1 MVCAEF
7 SVCFWHCSWS
17 SHFCPRLRWQRI
29 RRGLTKPSP
38 RPSQWT
44 GTRRRPIPPAQEQPK
59 NENPPAPEEPKTF
72 TVTYTDGVGGAVFDN
87 EVHSNLPSGTATP
100 AFSGSLAREG
110 YTFAGWNPAVA
121 ETVTAD
127 VTYAAKWEEGKTG
140 PRRVTLPTIPGP
152 DVDLAAL
159 DTGHKIDVRFTVLYV
174 GDEFNIGYNYGSSE
188 KTKFVCQYKTNH
200 SDTAYNNHTIA
211 ISDIKAAASRASVNS
226 GYQIVGWSKESNAN
240 PTTWS
245 LNKSGT
251 TACNKGSTIYLVA
264 KNPNP
269 TTKYTYTLN
278 YDANGGTGAPS
289 ADSWSTTDASIR
301 YHSFTVK
308 NTIPTRE
315 GYVFKGWKAKDGAD
329 TIYAGGALCSV
340 SQQGN
345 DVVKNGNTWTRTL
358 YAVWEEAVPS
368 KPEWS
373 DIRREMQ
380 KVSVHVTCINPDV
393 NHTEKTYSYK
403 ESNDDTIGSV
413 QDSAGSY
420 TCTVTVHLG
429 RYRLQYNQDFN
440 REHEFAS
447 SLTADVVLQYNGTG
461 WVIASALPLEL
472 KLTCGSAPTPN
483 PPGSDVLN
491 SLKVLVKCDSKT
503 YHFEKPY
510 KMDDGDYRLE
520 KVDDNTYTVIVL
532 ADKYVEKYNAVY
544 PGHTLFDNNTKTIK
558 LVYRYGAWTVVGSNG
573 VTFNVSCEQKYTVTY
588 TDGVDGEVIFAD
600 QVSYKKPGEKTPK
613 FRGTPTRTGYKFI
626 GWEPAVVGT
635 VTANATYTAQWVSI
649 SDLDPAPE
657 LVSSLYMN
665 FQCTNENASHDH
677 RSEMIA
683 IGYGIGAGGVIVTDA
698 AGNPVYNK
706 DGNITAVITFYQ
718 DSGFLNEY
726 NKRTGV
732 AHRYAD
738 YEPKTKS
745 VDGVLIGEVF
755 HMYKKDYPVV
765 FDVVCGSLYTV
776 TYKDGTNGTVFA
788 DDVHSNLNANA
799 ATPAFVGGTPTRP
812 GYVFTGWNPAVAATV
827 TGNATYTAVW
837 EKDANGNGKPDKDE
851 EKYTVTYTDGV
862 ENEEIFA
869 DETYSDLLSG
879 TATPAF
885 NGTPTRKGYAFTG
898 WNPAVA
904 ATVTGNATYAAVWEE
919 AAPPKP
925 DKPTPPTDEIGGAT
939 VAVKCITGH
948 GDLSWKIDSST
959 FTVGEVTGDD
969 TTGYTCTVTVQ
980 AEVYVNAFN
989 SDKKANGV
997 KHTLADDA
1005 EKTFTMTYV
1014 NGAWTGPTN
1023 PAVTFEVKC
1032 EEELVPVHLVIYRN
1046 GDTSKAYK
1054 DVALESQP
1062 KGHVIDLSTID
1073 IADYYTGNYE
1083 FYGWYDDGAWN
1094 NYKANP
1100 ANPPAGLKEKT
1111 VNGWTNLKC
1120 MVYDKYQVVY
1130 FQSEEALRD
1139 FQNDHSK
1146 TEGRLYSTTALFG
1159 STLPTADAPT
1169 PTRTGYT
1176 FKFWSRE
1183 GQNGDVTGQTVNGWT
1198 NLYAVWEK
1206 NTYTVT
1212 YTDGVD
1218 GEAFADQAYTAKY
1231 EDATPAFE
1239 GTPTRKGFVFD
1250 GWNPEV
1256 AETVTEDVTYTA
1268 QWKPVQPDKKAI
1280 EGAIGRG
1287 VAVVCDNQNVK
1298 HGAKA
1303 YKVTLGEY
1311 TASNVMGTAADGY
1324 TCTVTVRAA
1333 KFIEKYSSD
1342 MSDAVHTLIA
1352 GEPAEKTIELK
1363 WNGEKW
1369 VAETELPVTFHTLCP
1384 PEQPSK
1390 KDIEGAIGR
1399 GVKIVCDNQN
1409 VKHGGKDYKPTQGEY
1424 TVSDVTGTASEGYTC
1439 TITVKAAKIIE
1450 KYSSDMGKTHA
1461 LIVGEQAE
1469 KTVELKWDG
1478 EKWVAKTE
1486 LPITFHVECPPE
1498 KPTYDELKGL
1508 GINAKVDCTTTTAH
1522 NGKSYT
1528 LIEDTYNVSDPE
1540 RKGTAYTCILTV
1552 NAKDYV
1558 AKYNAEENVG
1568 PHTLD
1573 DRDSKTIELTWNG
1586 EKWTAA
1592 ETSVTFNVK
1601 CELLTVTY
1609 TDGVKGEEVFAD
1621 VVYNDIPY
1629 GTNTPAFGTKD
1640 PTRKGYKF
1648 LGWEPVVADTVTE
1661 NATYVAQWEKLY
1673 TVTYT
1678 DGAKGKAFEDQVFTD
1693 LESGTKTP
1701 EFNGTPTRKGYKFLG
1716 WEPVV
1721 ADTVTENVTY
1731 TAPVGRTLHRYLHRR
1746 REGQGVQGSGLQRS

>member
-1 MVCAEF
+1 MDRQMNGEYFMMKNHGLRRIFSLFLALFMVFTLLPTTALAED
-7 SVCFWHCSWS
+7 
-17 SHFCPRLRWQRI
+17 
-29 RRGLTKPSP
+29 T
-38 RPSQWT
+38 T
-44 GTRRRPIPPAQEQPK
+44 GADGTQPKTVAVDEGEKKTDPPAQEQPK

-72 TVTYTDGVGGAVFDN
+72 TVTYTDGADGAVFDN

-110 YTFAGWNPAVA
+110 YTFVGWNPAVA

-127 VTYAAKWEEGKTG
+127 VTYAAKWEAGKTNA
-140 PRRVTLPTIPGP
+140 RRVTVPPIPDPGVAP
-152 DVDLAAL
+152 AAL
-159 DTGHKIDVRFTVLYV
+159 NTGHKIDVRFTVLYV

-188 KTKFVCQYKTNH
+188 KTQFVCQYKTNH

-211 ISDIKAAASRASVNS
+211 ISDIKAAAGRASVNS

-289 ADSWSTTDASIR
+289 ADSWSTTDAAIR

-315 GYVFKGWKAKDGAD
+315 GYVFKGWKANDGSD
-329 TIYAGGALCSV
+329 TIYTGGMTCAV
-340 SQQGN
+340 SQYGN

-358 YAVWEEAVPS
+358 YAVWEEDAPPQPTAPDNDTVKALLGENAVQIICTNAQIGHGS
-368 KPEWS
+368 KTFGLIDGTFTVYQSNNRRCEVVINGFSSYMSKFDAAVSVPAGTHITDNSMAGQNRTKINLVWS
-373 DIRREMQ
+373 DG
-380 KVSVHVTCINPDV
+380 KWTAADAPAKYHVLCSLQPVEPTTPGEGDLENI
-393 NHTEKTYSYK
+393 EKLVRIVCDRNIHDAK
-403 ESNDDTIGSV
+403 EYGVI
-413 QDSAGSY
+413 AGSCEFGGIDMTGDVP
-420 TCTVTVHLG
+420 TCPVTIQAAEYVK
-429 RYRLQYNQDFN
+429 
-440 REHEFAS
+440 A
-447 SLTADVVLQYNGTG
+447 YNGTIG
-461 WVIASALPLEL
+461 VEHTITGDTERLLILAWDANNNVWRPMTDTPVTFTVICPPAKPGVEDLSNL
-472 KLTCGSAPTPN
+472 KAPVDVTCTTKPETHAA
-483 PPGSDVLN
+483 VHF
-491 SLKVLVKCDSKT
+491 SLR
-503 YHFEKPY
+503 
-510 KMDDGDYRLE
+510 GG
-520 KVDDNTYTVIVL
+520 TYTIGDVAGNETDGYTCDITVT
-532 ADKYVEKYNAVY
+532 ADKYVARYNMDY
-544 PGHTLFDNNTKTIK
+544 GKHTLTGDNTKT
-558 LVYRYGAWTVVGSNG
+558 LTL
-573 VTFNVSCEQKYTVTY
+573 KYVE
-588 TDGVDGEVIFAD
+588 GQWAVD
-600 QVSYKKPGEKTPK
+600 TP
-613 FRGTPTRTGYKFI
+613 
-626 GWEPAVVGT
+626 
-635 VTANATYTAQWVSI
+635 
-649 SDLDPAPE
+649 
-657 LVSSLYMN
+657 
-665 FQCTNENASHDH
+665 
-677 RSEMIA
+677 
-683 IGYGIGAGGVIVTDA
+683 
-698 AGNPVYNK
+698 
-706 DGNITAVITFYQ
+706 ITF
-718 DSGFLNEY
+718 
-726 NKRTGV
+726 
-732 AHRYAD
+732 
-738 YEPKTKS
+738 
-745 VDGVLIGEVF
+745 
-755 HMYKKDYPVV
+755 PV
-765 FDVVCGSLYTV
+765 
-776 TYKDGTNGTVFA
+776 
-788 DDVHSNLNANA
+788 
-799 ATPAFVGGTPTRP
+799 
-812 GYVFTGWNPAVAATV
+812 
-827 TGNATYTAVW
+827 
-837 EKDANGNGKPDKDE
+837 E
-851 EKYTVTYTDGV
+851 
-862 ENEEIFA
+862 
-869 DETYSDLLSG
+869 
-879 TATPAF
+879 
-885 NGTPTRKGYAFTG
+885 
-898 WNPAVA
+898 
-904 ATVTGNATYAAVWEE
+904 
-919 AAPPKP
+919 
-925 DKPTPPTDEIGGAT
+925 
-939 VAVKCITGH
+939 
-948 GDLSWKIDSST
+948 
-959 FTVGEVTGDD
+959 
-969 TTGYTCTVTVQ
+969 
-980 AEVYVNAFN
+980 
-989 SDKKANGV
+989 
-997 KHTLADDA
+997 
-1005 EKTFTMTYV
+1005 
-1014 NGAWTGPTN
+1014 
-1023 PAVTFEVKC
+1023 C
-1032 EEELVPVHLVIYRN
+1032 EEDLFPVHLVIYRN
-1046 GDTSKAYK
+1046 GNTTTAYK
-1054 DVALESQP
+1054 DIALESQP

-1083 FYGWYDDGAWN
+1083 FYGWYDDGLFN
-1094 NYKANP
+1094 IYKSDP

-1212 YTDGVD
+1212 YTDGVN
-1218 GEAFADQAYTAKY
+1218 GEAFADQVYNVPF

-1239 GTPTRKGFVFD
+1239 GTPARAGYKFLGWEPTVAETVTENATYVAQWEKLYTVTYTDGVDGKAFKDDVHSDLEKDTPTPAFSGDTPTRKGFVFD

-1287 VAVVCDNQNVK
+1287 VAVVCDNQNVN
-1298 HGAKA
+1298 HGEKK
-1303 YKVTLGEY
+1303 YKPTLGEY
-1311 TASNVMGTAADGY
+1311 TVSNVMGTAADGY

-1342 MSDAVHTLIA
+1342 MSNAVHTLIA

-1409 VKHGGKDYKPTQGEY
+1409 VNHWGKDYKPTQGEY

-1469 KTVELKWDG
+1469 KAVELKWNG

-1528 LIEDTYNVSDPE
+1528 LIEGTYEVSDPE

-1648 LGWEPVVADTVTE
+1648 AGWEPVVSE
-1661 NATYVAQWEKLY
+1661 
-1673 TVTYT
+1673 
-1678 DGAKGKAFEDQVFTD
+1678 
-1693 LESGTKTP
+1693 
-1701 EFNGTPTRKGYKFLG
+1701 
-1716 WEPVV
+1716 
-1721 ADTVTENVTY
+1721 TVTENVTY
-1731 TAPVGRTLHRYLHRR
+1731 TAQWEELYTVTYTD
-1746 REGQGVQGSGLQRS
+1746 GVKGKAFKDQVYSDLESGTATPKFDGKPKRSGYTFTGWSPKVTDTVTKDVTYVAQWKSTKNGKDNVPKTGDSEIVMVLGSVLLFSFCGAAAVSVYDRKRKHF

>member
-1 MVCAEF
+1 M
-7 SVCFWHCSWS
+7 
-17 SHFCPRLRWQRI
+17 
-29 RRGLTKPSP
+29 
-38 RPSQWT
+38 
-44 GTRRRPIPPAQEQPK
+44 
-59 NENPPAPEEPKTF
+59 
-72 TVTYTDGVGGAVFDN
+72 
-87 EVHSNLPSGTATP
+87 
-100 AFSGSLAREG
+100 
-110 YTFAGWNPAVA
+110 
-121 ETVTAD
+121 TAD
-127 VTYAAKWEEGKTG
+127 VTYAAKWEAGKTNA
-140 PRRVTLPTIPGP
+140 RRVPLPTIPKP
-152 DVDLAAL
+152 DPAPADLN
-159 DTGHKIDVRFTVLYV
+159 TGHKIDVRFTVLYV

-289 ADSWSTTDASIR
+289 ADSWSTTDAAIR

-315 GYVFKGWKAKDGAD
+315 GYVFKGWKANDGSD
-329 TIYAGGALCSV
+329 TIYTGGMTCAV
-340 SQQGN
+340 SQYGN

-358 YAVWEEAVPS
+358 YAVWEEA
-368 KPEWS
+368 
-373 DIRREMQ
+373 
-380 KVSVHVTCINPDV
+380 T
-393 NHTEKTYSYK
+393 
-403 ESNDDTIGSV
+403 
-413 QDSAGSY
+413 
-420 TCTVTVHLG
+420 
-429 RYRLQYNQDFN
+429 
-440 REHEFAS
+440 
-447 SLTADVVLQYNGTG
+447 
-461 WVIASALPLEL
+461 
-472 KLTCGSAPTPN
+472 
-483 PPGSDVLN
+483 
-491 SLKVLVKCDSKT
+491 
-503 YHFEKPY
+503 
-510 KMDDGDYRLE
+510 
-520 KVDDNTYTVIVL
+520 
-532 ADKYVEKYNAVY
+532 
-544 PGHTLFDNNTKTIK
+544 
-558 LVYRYGAWTVVGSNG
+558 
-573 VTFNVSCEQKYTVTY
+573 
-588 TDGVDGEVIFAD
+588 
-600 QVSYKKPGEKTPK
+600 
-613 FRGTPTRTGYKFI
+613 
-626 GWEPAVVGT
+626 
-635 VTANATYTAQWVSI
+635 
-649 SDLDPAPE
+649 
-657 LVSSLYMN
+657 
-665 FQCTNENASHDH
+665 
-677 RSEMIA
+677 
-683 IGYGIGAGGVIVTDA
+683 
-698 AGNPVYNK
+698 
-706 DGNITAVITFYQ
+706 
-718 DSGFLNEY
+718 
-726 NKRTGV
+726 
-732 AHRYAD
+732 
-738 YEPKTKS
+738 
-745 VDGVLIGEVF
+745 
-755 HMYKKDYPVV
+755 
-765 FDVVCGSLYTV
+765 
-776 TYKDGTNGTVFA
+776 
-788 DDVHSNLNANA
+788 
-799 ATPAFVGGTPTRP
+799 
-812 GYVFTGWNPAVAATV
+812 
-827 TGNATYTAVW
+827 
-837 EKDANGNGKPDKDE
+837 
-851 EKYTVTYTDGV
+851 
-862 ENEEIFA
+862 
-869 DETYSDLLSG
+869 
-879 TATPAF
+879 
-885 NGTPTRKGYAFTG
+885 
-898 WNPAVA
+898 
-904 ATVTGNATYAAVWEE
+904 
-919 AAPPKP
+919 PPKP
-925 DKPTPPTDEIGGAT
+925 DKPTAPGE
-939 VAVKCITGH
+939 
-948 GDLSWKIDSST
+948 GDLSGLIGNI
-959 FTVGEVTGDD
+959 TVNCTNGKAAHELKTKGYTLISGSYTTSEVAGDAENGYTYTVTINSQKYVEQFDTDTGAAHDPKGVNATVTLKYTD
-969 TTGYTCTVTVQ
+969 NGWTVESGAPVVFDVACVTEIVPPARPGAEDLSNLKAPVDVTCTTKPETHAAVHFSLRGGTYTIGDVAGNETDGYTCDITVT
-980 AEVYVNAFN
+980 ADKYVARYNM
-989 SDKKANGV
+989 DYG
-997 KHTLADDA
+997 KHTLTGDNS
-1005 EKTFTMTYV
+1005 KTLTLKYV
-1014 NGAWTGPTN
+1014 EGRWVVNDP
-1023 PAVTFEVKC
+1023 VTFPVEC
-1032 EEELVPVHLVIYRN
+1032 EEELFPVHLVIYRN

-1054 DVALESQP
+1054 DIALESQP

-1094 NYKANP
+1094 DYKANP

-1146 TEGRLYSTTALFG
+1146 TEGRLYSTTAPFG

-1212 YTDGVD
+1212 YTDGVN

-1239 GTPTRKGFVFD
+1239 GTPARAGYKFLGWEPTVAETVTENATYVAQWEKLYTVTYTDGVGGKAFKDDVHSDLEKDTPTPAFSGGTPTRKGFVFD

-1287 VAVVCDNQNVK
+1287 VAVVCDNQNVN
-1298 HGAKA
+1298 HGEKK
-1303 YKVTLGEY
+1303 YKPTLGEY
-1311 TASNVMGTAADGY
+1311 TVSDVMGTAADGY

-1409 VKHGGKDYKPTQGEY
+1409 VNHWGKDYKPTQGEY

-1469 KTVELKWDG
+1469 KAVELKWNG

-1609 TDGVKGEEVFAD
+1609 TDGVKGEEVFED
-1621 VVYNDIPY
+1621 VVYKDIPY
-1629 GTNTPAFGTKD
+1629 GTGTPAFGTKD

-1648 LGWEPVVADTVTE
+1648 VGWEPEVAETVTK
-1661 NATYVAQWEKLY
+1661 NVTYTAKWEKLY

-1678 DGAKGKAFEDQVFTD
+1678 DGVKGKAFKDQVYSD
-1693 LESGTKTP
+1693 LEAGTATP
-1701 EFNGTPTRKGYKFLG
+1701 KFDGKPTRKGYTFTG
-1716 WEPVV
+1716 WSPKVT
-1721 ADTVTENVTY
+1721 DTVTKDVTY
-1731 TAPVGRTLHRYLHRR
+1731 VAQWKSVKNGKDNIPKTGDGEIVMVL
-1746 REGQGVQGSGLQRS
+1746 GSVLLFSFCGAAAVSVYDRKRKHF

>member
-1 MVCAEF
+1 M
-7 SVCFWHCSWS
+7 
-17 SHFCPRLRWQRI
+17 
-29 RRGLTKPSP
+29 
-38 RPSQWT
+38 
-44 GTRRRPIPPAQEQPK
+44 
-59 NENPPAPEEPKTF
+59 
-72 TVTYTDGVGGAVFDN
+72 
-87 EVHSNLPSGTATP
+87 
-100 AFSGSLAREG
+100 
-110 YTFAGWNPAVA
+110 
-121 ETVTAD
+121 TAD
-127 VTYAAKWEEGKTG
+127 VTYAAKWEEGKTNA
-140 PRRVTLPTIPGP
+140 RRVPLPTIPKP
-152 DVDLAAL
+152 DPAPADLN
-159 DTGHKIDVRFTVLYV
+159 TGHKIDVRFTVLYV

-211 ISDIKAAASRASVNS
+211 ISDIKAAAGRASVNS

-289 ADSWSTTDASIR
+289 ADSWSTTDAAIR

-315 GYVFKGWKAKDGAD
+315 GYVFKGWKAKDGSD
-329 TIYAGGALCSV
+329 TIYTGGTLCSV

-358 YAVWEEAVPS
+358 YAVWEEATPPKPDKPTAPGEGDLSGLIDNITVNCTNEAAAHDPKS
-368 KPEWS
+368 K
-373 DIRREMQ
+373 
-380 KVSVHVTCINPDV
+380 
-393 NHTEKTYSYK
+393 SYALI
-403 ESNDDTIGSV
+403 SGSYTTSEV
-413 QDSAGSY
+413 AGDAENGY
-420 TCTVTVHLG
+420 TCTVT
-429 RYRLQYNQDFN
+429 
-440 REHEFAS
+440 
-447 SLTADVVLQYNGTG
+447 
-461 WVIASALPLEL
+461 I
-472 KLTCGSAPTPN
+472 
-483 PPGSDVLN
+483 N
-491 SLKVLVKCDSKT
+491 SQ
-503 YHFEKPY
+503 
-510 KMDDGDYRLE
+510 
-520 KVDDNTYTVIVL
+520 
-532 ADKYVEKYNAVY
+532 KYVEQFDTNTRTVHDPKGVNATVTLKY
-544 PGHTLFDNNTKTIK
+544 TDN
-558 LVYRYGAWTVVGSNG
+558 GWTVES
-573 VTFNVSCEQKYTVTY
+573 
-588 TDGVDGEVIFAD
+588 
-600 QVSYKKPGEKTPK
+600 
-613 FRGTPTRTGYKFI
+613 
-626 GWEPAVVGT
+626 
-635 VTANATYTAQWVSI
+635 
-649 SDLDPAPE
+649 
-657 LVSSLYMN
+657 
-665 FQCTNENASHDH
+665 
-677 RSEMIA
+677 
-683 IGYGIGAGGVIVTDA
+683 GA
-698 AGNPVYNK
+698 
-706 DGNITAVITFYQ
+706 
-718 DSGFLNEY
+718 
-726 NKRTGV
+726 
-732 AHRYAD
+732 
-738 YEPKTKS
+738 
-745 VDGVLIGEVF
+745 
-755 HMYKKDYPVV
+755 PVV
-765 FDVVCGSLYTV
+765 FDVACVTEIVPPTKPGAEDLAKLEAPVEVVCTTKPETHAAAHFSLGDGTYTIGDVAGNKTDGYTCDITV
-776 TYKDGTNGTVFA
+776 TA
-788 DDVHSNLNANA
+788 DRYVWWYNLDYGKHTLTGDNTKTLTLKYVEGQWAVD
-799 ATPAFVGGTPTRP
+799 TP
-812 GYVFTGWNPAVAATV
+812 V
-827 TGNATYTAVW
+827 TF
-837 EKDANGNGKPDKDE
+837 P
-851 EKYTVTYTDGV
+851 V
-862 ENEEIFA
+862 EC
-869 DETYSDLLSG
+869 G
-879 TATPAF
+879 TAPQ
-885 NGTPTRKGYAFTG
+885 
-898 WNPAVA
+898 
-904 ATVTGNATYAAVWEE
+904 
-919 AAPPKP
+919 
-925 DKPTPPTDEIGGAT
+925 KPTPPTDEIGGAT

-948 GDLSWKIDSST
+948 GDLSWKIGSST

-1054 DVALESQP
+1054 DIPLESQP

-1083 FYGWYDDGAWN
+1083 FYGWYDDGLFN
-1094 NYKANP
+1094 IYKSDP

-1146 TEGRLYSTTALFG
+1146 TEGRLYSTTAPFG

-1212 YTDGVD
+1212 YTDGVN

-1239 GTPTRKGFVFD
+1239 GTPARKGFVFD
-1250 GWNPEV
+1250 GWTPEV
-1256 AETVTEDVTYTA
+1256 AETVTDNATYTA
-1268 QWKPVQPDKKAI
+1268 QWKPIQPDKKAI

-1311 TASNVMGTAADGY
+1311 TVSDVMGTAADGY

-1439 TITVKAAKIIE
+1439 TITVKAAKIVE
-1450 KYSSDMGKTHA
+1450 KYGSDFGKTHA

-1621 VVYNDIPY
+1621 VVYKDIPY
-1629 GTNTPAFGTKD
+1629 GTSTPAFGTKD

-1648 LGWEPVVADTVTE
+1648 VGWEPEVAETVTK
-1661 NATYVAQWEKLY
+1661 NVTYTAKWEKLY

-1678 DGAKGKAFEDQVFTD
+1678 DGAKGKAFKDQVYKD
-1693 LESGTKTP
+1693 LESGTDTP
-1701 EFNGTPTRKGYKFLG
+1701 KFDGKPTRKGYTFTG
-1716 WEPVV
+1716 WSPKVT
-1721 ADTVTENVTY
+1721 DTVTKDVTY
-1731 TAPVGRTLHRYLHRR
+1731 VAQWKSVKNGKDNIPKTGDSEIVMVL
-1746 REGQGVQGSGLQRS
+1746 GSVLLFSFCGAAAVSVYDRKRKHF

>member
-1 MVCAEF
+1 MQTVCASGMDHQMKGEYFKMKNHGLRRIF
-7 SVCFWHCSWS
+7 SLFLALFMVFTLL
-17 SHFCPRLRWQRI
+17 PTTALAED
-29 RRGLTKPSP
+29 T
-38 RPSQWT
+38 T
-44 GTRRRPIPPAQEQPK
+44 GADETQPKTVVVDEGEKKTDPPAQEQPK
-59 NENPPAPEEPKTF
+59 NENPPAPEDPKTF

-87 EVHSNLPSGTATP
+87 DVHSNLPSGTATP

-110 YTFAGWNPAVA
+110 YTFVGWNPAVA

-127 VTYAAKWEEGKTG
+127 VTYAAKWEAGKTSA
-140 PRRVTLPTIPGP
+140 RRVTLPTIPEP
-152 DVDLAAL
+152 DIAPAAL
-159 DTGHKIDVRFTVLYV
+159 NTGHKIDVRFTVLYV

-188 KTKFVCQYKTNH
+188 KTQFVCQYKTNH

-211 ISDIKAAASRASVNS
+211 ISDIKAAAGRASVNS

-289 ADSWSTTDASIR
+289 ADSWSTTDAAIR

-315 GYVFKGWKAKDGAD
+315 GYVFKGWKANDGSD
-329 TIYAGGALCSV
+329 TIYTGGMTCAV
-340 SQQGN
+340 SQYGN

-358 YAVWEEAVPS
+358 YAVWEEAAPPTPD
-368 KPEWS
+368 KPTAPGEGDLS
-373 DIRREMQ
+373 GLIGNI
-380 KVSVHVTCINPDV
+380 TV
-393 NHTEKTYSYK
+393 NCTNEAATHELKTKGYTLIS
-403 ESNDDTIGSV
+403 
-413 QDSAGSY
+413 GSY
-420 TCTVTVHLG
+420 TTSEVAG
-429 RYRLQYNQDFN
+429 DA
-440 REHEFAS
+440 E
-447 SLTADVVLQYNGTG
+447 NG
-461 WVIASALPLEL
+461 
-472 KLTCGSAPTPN
+472 
-483 PPGSDVLN
+483 
-491 SLKVLVKCDSKT
+491 
-503 YHFEKPY
+503 Y
-510 KMDDGDYRLE
+510 
-520 KVDDNTYTVIVL
+520 TYTVTINSQ
-532 ADKYVEKYNAVY
+532 KYVEQFDTDTGAAHDPKGVNATVTLKY
-544 PGHTLFDNNTKTIK
+544 TDN
-558 LVYRYGAWTVVGSNG
+558 GWTVES
-573 VTFNVSCEQKYTVTY
+573 
-588 TDGVDGEVIFAD
+588 
-600 QVSYKKPGEKTPK
+600 
-613 FRGTPTRTGYKFI
+613 
-626 GWEPAVVGT
+626 
-635 VTANATYTAQWVSI
+635 
-649 SDLDPAPE
+649 
-657 LVSSLYMN
+657 
-665 FQCTNENASHDH
+665 
-677 RSEMIA
+677 
-683 IGYGIGAGGVIVTDA
+683 GA
-698 AGNPVYNK
+698 
-706 DGNITAVITFYQ
+706 
-718 DSGFLNEY
+718 
-726 NKRTGV
+726 
-732 AHRYAD
+732 
-738 YEPKTKS
+738 
-745 VDGVLIGEVF
+745 
-755 HMYKKDYPVV
+755 PVV
-765 FDVVCGSLYTV
+765 FDVACV
-776 TYKDGTNGTVFA
+776 TEIVPPARPGAEDL
-788 DDVHSNLNANA
+788 SNLKAPVDVTCTTKPETHA
-799 ATPAFVGGTPTRP
+799 AVHFSLRGGTYTI
-812 GYVFTGWNPAVAATV
+812 GDVA
-827 TGNATYTAVW
+827 GN
-837 EKDANGNGKPDKDE
+837 E
-851 EKYTVTYTDGV
+851 TD
-862 ENEEIFA
+862 
-869 DETYSDLLSG
+869 
-879 TATPAF
+879 
-885 NGTPTRKGYAFTG
+885 
-898 WNPAVA
+898 
-904 ATVTGNATYAAVWEE
+904 
-919 AAPPKP
+919 
-925 DKPTPPTDEIGGAT
+925 
-939 VAVKCITGH
+939 
-948 GDLSWKIDSST
+948 
-959 FTVGEVTGDD
+959 
-969 TTGYTCTVTVQ
+969 GYTCDITVT
-980 AEVYVNAFN
+980 ADKYVARYNM
-989 SDKKANGV
+989 DYG
-997 KHTLADDA
+997 KHTLTGDNT
-1005 EKTFTMTYV
+1005 KTLTLKYV
-1014 NGAWTGPTN
+1014 EGQW
-1023 PAVTFEVKC
+1023 AVDTPITFPVEC
-1032 EEELVPVHLVIYRN
+1032 EEELFPVHLVIYRN

-1054 DVALESQP
+1054 DIALESQP

-1212 YTDGVD
+1212 YTDGVN

-1239 GTPTRKGFVFD
+1239 GTPTRAGYKFLGWEPTVAETVTENATYVAQWEKLYTVTYTDGVGGKAFKDDVHSDLEKDTPTPAFSGDTPTRKGFVFD

-1256 AETVTEDVTYTA
+1256 AETVTDNATYTA

-1287 VAVVCDNQNVK
+1287 VAVVCDNQNVN
-1298 HGAKA
+1298 HGEKK
-1303 YKVTLGEY
+1303 YKPTLGEY
-1311 TASNVMGTAADGY
+1311 TVSNVMGTAADGY

-1342 MSDAVHTLIA
+1342 MGDAVHTLIA

-1363 WNGEKW
+1363 WN
-1369 VAETELPVTFHTLCP
+1369 
-1384 PEQPSK
+1384 
-1390 KDIEGAIGR
+1390 
-1399 GVKIVCDNQN
+1399 
-1409 VKHGGKDYKPTQGEY
+1409 
-1424 TVSDVTGTASEGYTC
+1424 
-1439 TITVKAAKIIE
+1439 
-1450 KYSSDMGKTHA
+1450 
-1461 LIVGEQAE
+1461 
-1469 KTVELKWDG
+1469 G

-1528 LIEDTYNVSDPE
+1528 LIEGTYEVSDPE

-1701 EFNGTPTRKGYKFLG
+1701 EFNGTPTRKGYKFAG

-1721 ADTVTENVTY
+1721 SETVTENVTY
-1731 TAPVGRTLHRYLHRR
+1731 TAQWEELYTVTYTD
-1746 REGQGVQGSGLQRS
+1746 GVKGKAFKDQVYSDLESGTATPKFDGKPKRSGYTFTGWSPKVTDTVTKDVTYVAQWKSTKNGKDNVPKTGDSEIVMVLGSVLLFSFCGAAAVSVYDRKRKHF

>member
-1 MVCAEF
+1 MDRQMKGEYFKMKNHGLRRIFSLFLALFMVFTLLPTTALAEDTAGADETQPKT
-7 SVCFWHCSWS
+7 VVVDE
-17 SHFCPRLRWQRI
+17 
-29 RRGLTKPSP
+29 GEKKTD
-38 RPSQWT
+38 
-44 GTRRRPIPPAQEQPK
+44 PPAQEQPK

-72 TVTYTDGVGGAVFDN
+72 TVTYTDGADGAVFDKQ
-87 EVHSNLPSGTATP
+87 VYSNLSSGTATP
-100 AFSGSLAREG
+100 AFSGTPAREG

-121 ETVTAD
+121 ETVTAN
-127 VTYAAKWEEGKTG
+127 VTYVAQWEAGKTSA
-140 PRRVTLPTIPGP
+140 RRVTLPTIPDP
-152 DVDLAAL
+152 DPAPAAL
-159 DTGHKIDVRFTVLYV
+159 NTGHKIDVTFTVLYV
-174 GDEFNIGYNYGSSE
+174 GDEFRIGYNYGSSE
-188 KTKFVCQYKTNH
+188 KTKFVCQYSSNH

-211 ISDIKAAASRASVNS
+211 ISDIKAAAGRATVNS
-226 GYQIVGWSKESNAN
+226 GYTIVGWSKESNAN

-251 TACNKGSTIYLVA
+251 TACNKGTTIYLVA

-289 ADSWSTTDASIR
+289 ADSWSTTDAAIR

-315 GYVFKGWKAKDGAD
+315 GYVFKGWKAKDGSD
-329 TIYAGGALCSV
+329 TIYTGGTLCSV

-358 YAVWEEAVPS
+358 YAVWEEDAPAKPTAPDNDTVKALLGENAVQIICTNAQIGHGS
-368 KPEWS
+368 KTFGLIDGTFTVYQSNNRCEVVINSLSPYVNEFNAAVSVPAGTHITDNSMAGQNRTKINLVWS
-373 DIRREMQ
+373 DG
-380 KVSVHVTCINPDV
+380 KWTAADAPAKYHVLCSLQPVEPTTPGEGDLENI
-393 NHTEKTYSYK
+393 EKLVRIVCDRNIHDAK
-403 ESNDDTIGSV
+403 EYGVI
-413 QDSAGSY
+413 AGSCEFGGIDMTGDVP
-420 TCTVTVHLG
+420 TCPVTIRAAKYV
-429 RYRLQYNQDFN
+429 
-440 REHEFAS
+440 EA
-447 SLTADVVLQYNGTG
+447 YNGTIG
-461 WVIASALPLEL
+461 VEHTITGDTERLLILAWDANNNVWRPMTDTPVTFTVVCPPAKPGAEDLAKLEAPVEVACTTKPETHAAARFSL
-472 KLTCGSAPTPN
+472 IEGTYDIGDVSGNETDGYTCDIIITADEYVTKYNTDFGKHTLTG
-483 PPGSDVLN
+483 
-491 SLKVLVKCDSKT
+491 
-503 YHFEKPY
+503 
-510 KMDDGDYRLE
+510 
-520 KVDDNTYTVIVL
+520 DNTKPLTL
-532 ADKYVEKYNAVY
+532 KYVE
-544 PGHTLFDNNTKTIK
+544 G
-558 LVYRYGAWTVVGSNG
+558 RWVVNDP
-573 VTFNVSCEQKYTVTY
+573 VTF
-588 TDGVDGEVIFAD
+588 
-600 QVSYKKPGEKTPK
+600 
-613 FRGTPTRTGYKFI
+613 
-626 GWEPAVVGT
+626 AV
-635 VTANATYTAQWVSI
+635 
-649 SDLDPAPE
+649 E
-657 LVSSLYMN
+657 
-665 FQCTNENASHDH
+665 
-677 RSEMIA
+677 
-683 IGYGIGAGGVIVTDA
+683 
-698 AGNPVYNK
+698 
-706 DGNITAVITFYQ
+706 
-718 DSGFLNEY
+718 
-726 NKRTGV
+726 
-732 AHRYAD
+732 
-738 YEPKTKS
+738 
-745 VDGVLIGEVF
+745 
-755 HMYKKDYPVV
+755 
-765 FDVVCGSLYTV
+765 
-776 TYKDGTNGTVFA
+776 
-788 DDVHSNLNANA
+788 
-799 ATPAFVGGTPTRP
+799 
-812 GYVFTGWNPAVAATV
+812 
-827 TGNATYTAVW
+827 
-837 EKDANGNGKPDKDE
+837 
-851 EKYTVTYTDGV
+851 
-862 ENEEIFA
+862 
-869 DETYSDLLSG
+869 
-879 TATPAF
+879 
-885 NGTPTRKGYAFTG
+885 
-898 WNPAVA
+898 
-904 ATVTGNATYAAVWEE
+904 
-919 AAPPKP
+919 
-925 DKPTPPTDEIGGAT
+925 
-939 VAVKCITGH
+939 
-948 GDLSWKIDSST
+948 
-959 FTVGEVTGDD
+959 
-969 TTGYTCTVTVQ
+969 
-980 AEVYVNAFN
+980 
-989 SDKKANGV
+989 
-997 KHTLADDA
+997 
-1005 EKTFTMTYV
+1005 
-1014 NGAWTGPTN
+1014 
-1023 PAVTFEVKC
+1023 C
-1032 EEELVPVHLVIYRN
+1032 EEELFPVHLVIYRN

-1054 DVALESQP
+1054 DIALEGQP

-1083 FYGWYDDGAWN
+1083 FYGWYDDGLFN
-1094 NYKANP
+1094 IYKSDP

-1212 YTDGVD
+1212 YTDGVN

-1239 GTPTRKGFVFD
+1239 GTPARAGYKFLGWEPTVAETVTENATYVAQWEKLYTVTYTDGVDGKAFKDDVHSDLEKDTPTPAFSGDTPTRKGFVFD

-1287 VAVVCDNQNVK
+1287 VAVVCDNQNVN
-1298 HGAKA
+1298 HGEKK
-1303 YKVTLGEY
+1303 YKPTLGEY
-1311 TASNVMGTAADGY
+1311 TVSDVMGTAADGY
-1324 TCTVTVRAA
+1324 TCTVTVKAA

-1342 MSDAVHTLIA
+1342 MGDAVHTLIA

-1409 VKHGGKDYKPTQGEY
+1409 VNHWGKDYKPTQGEY

-1439 TITVKAAKIIE
+1439 TVTVKAAKIIE
-1450 KYSSDMGKTHA
+1450 KYSSDMGKTHE

-1522 NGKSYT
+1522 NDKPYT

-1558 AKYNAEENVG
+1558 AKYNAEEKVG

-1573 DRDSKTIELTWNG
+1573 DRDSKAIELTWNG

-1621 VVYNDIPY
+1621 IVYKDIPY
-1629 GTNTPAFGTKD
+1629 GTSTPAFGTKD
-1640 PTRKGYKF
+1640 PTREGYKF
-1648 LGWEPVVADTVTE
+1648 VGWEPEVAETVTK
-1661 NATYVAQWEKLY
+1661 NVTYTAKWEKLY

-1678 DGAKGKAFEDQVFTD
+1678 DGAKGKAFKDQVYSD
-1693 LESGTKTP
+1693 LESGTDTP
-1701 EFNGTPTRKGYKFLG
+1701 KFDGKPTRKGYTFTG
-1716 WEPVV
+1716 WSPKVT
-1721 ADTVTENVTY
+1721 DTVTKDVTY
-1731 TAPVGRTLHRYLHRR
+1731 VAQWKSVKNGKDNIPKTGDSEIVMVL
-1746 REGQGVQGSGLQRS
+1746 GSVLLFSFCGAAAVSVYDRKRKHF

>member
-1 MVCAEF
+1 MTA
-7 SVCFWHCSWS
+7 
-17 SHFCPRLRWQRI
+17 
-29 RRGLTKPSP
+29 
-38 RPSQWT
+38 
-44 GTRRRPIPPAQEQPK
+44 
-59 NENPPAPEEPKTF
+59 N
-72 TVTYTDGVGGAVFDN
+72 VTY
-87 EVHSNLPSGTATP
+87 
-100 AFSGSLAREG
+100 
-110 YTFAGWNPAVA
+110 VA
-121 ETVTAD
+121 Q
-127 VTYAAKWEEGKTG
+127 WEAGKTSA
-140 PRRVTLPTIPGP
+140 RRVPLPTIPKP
-152 DVDLAAL
+152 DPAPADLN
-159 DTGHKIDVRFTVLYV
+159 TGHKIDVRFTVLYV

-211 ISDIKAAASRASVNS
+211 ISDIKAAAGRASVNS

-251 TACNKGSTIYLVA
+251 TACNKGTTIYLVA

-315 GYVFKGWKAKDGAD
+315 GYVFKGWKANDGSD
-329 TIYAGGALCSV
+329 TIYTGGMTCAV
-340 SQQGN
+340 SQYGN

-358 YAVWEEAVPS
+358 YAVWEEA
-368 KPEWS
+368 
-373 DIRREMQ
+373 
-380 KVSVHVTCINPDV
+380 T
-393 NHTEKTYSYK
+393 
-403 ESNDDTIGSV
+403 
-413 QDSAGSY
+413 
-420 TCTVTVHLG
+420 
-429 RYRLQYNQDFN
+429 
-440 REHEFAS
+440 
-447 SLTADVVLQYNGTG
+447 
-461 WVIASALPLEL
+461 
-472 KLTCGSAPTPN
+472 
-483 PPGSDVLN
+483 
-491 SLKVLVKCDSKT
+491 
-503 YHFEKPY
+503 
-510 KMDDGDYRLE
+510 
-520 KVDDNTYTVIVL
+520 
-532 ADKYVEKYNAVY
+532 
-544 PGHTLFDNNTKTIK
+544 
-558 LVYRYGAWTVVGSNG
+558 
-573 VTFNVSCEQKYTVTY
+573 
-588 TDGVDGEVIFAD
+588 
-600 QVSYKKPGEKTPK
+600 
-613 FRGTPTRTGYKFI
+613 
-626 GWEPAVVGT
+626 
-635 VTANATYTAQWVSI
+635 
-649 SDLDPAPE
+649 
-657 LVSSLYMN
+657 
-665 FQCTNENASHDH
+665 
-677 RSEMIA
+677 
-683 IGYGIGAGGVIVTDA
+683 
-698 AGNPVYNK
+698 
-706 DGNITAVITFYQ
+706 
-718 DSGFLNEY
+718 
-726 NKRTGV
+726 
-732 AHRYAD
+732 
-738 YEPKTKS
+738 
-745 VDGVLIGEVF
+745 
-755 HMYKKDYPVV
+755 
-765 FDVVCGSLYTV
+765 
-776 TYKDGTNGTVFA
+776 
-788 DDVHSNLNANA
+788 
-799 ATPAFVGGTPTRP
+799 
-812 GYVFTGWNPAVAATV
+812 
-827 TGNATYTAVW
+827 
-837 EKDANGNGKPDKDE
+837 
-851 EKYTVTYTDGV
+851 
-862 ENEEIFA
+862 
-869 DETYSDLLSG
+869 
-879 TATPAF
+879 
-885 NGTPTRKGYAFTG
+885 
-898 WNPAVA
+898 
-904 ATVTGNATYAAVWEE
+904 
-919 AAPPKP
+919 PPKP
-925 DKPTPPTDEIGGAT
+925 DKPTAPGE
-939 VAVKCITGH
+939 
-948 GDLSWKIDSST
+948 GDLSGLIGNI
-959 FTVGEVTGDD
+959 TVNCTNDKAAHELKTKSYALIPGSYTTGEVEGDAENGYTYTVTINSRKYVEQFATDTSAAHDPKDATATVTLKHTDNGWTVTGSTPVVFNVACVTEIVPPAKPGAEDLANLEAPVEVVC
-969 TTGYTCTVTVQ
+969 TTKPETHAAAHFSLRGGTYTIGDVAGNETDGYTCDITVT
-980 AEVYVNAFN
+980 ADKYVARYNM
-989 SDKKANGV
+989 DYG
-997 KHTLADDA
+997 KHTLTGDNT
-1005 EKTFTMTYV
+1005 KTLTLKYV
-1014 NGAWTGPTN
+1014 EGQW
-1023 PAVTFEVKC
+1023 AVDTPITFPVEC
-1032 EEELVPVHLVIYRN
+1032 EEELFPVHLVIYRN

-1212 YTDGVD
+1212 YTDGVN

-1239 GTPTRKGFVFD
+1239 GTPARAGYKFLGWEPTVAETVTENATYVAQWEKLYTVTYTDGVDGKAFKDDVHSDLEKDTPTPAFSGDTPTRKGFVFD

-1287 VAVVCDNQNVK
+1287 VAVVCDNQNVN
-1298 HGAKA
+1298 HGEKR
-1303 YKVTLGEY
+1303 YKPTLGEY
-1311 TASNVMGTAADGY
+1311 TVSNVMGTAADGY
-1324 TCTVTVRAA
+1324 TCTVTVKAA

-1399 GVKIVCDNQN
+1399 GVRIVCDNQHVN
-1409 VKHGGKDYKPTQGEY
+1409 HWAKDYKPTQGEY

-1469 KTVELKWDG
+1469 KTVELKWNG

-1498 KPTYDELKGL
+1498 KPTYDDLKEL
-1508 GINAKVDCTTTTAH
+1508 GIDAKVHCATTTAH
-1522 NGKSYT
+1522 TDATYA
-1528 LIEDTYNVSDPE
+1528 LIGGTYEISDPA
-1540 RKGTAYTCILTV
+1540 RKGTVYTCTLTV
-1552 NAKDYV
+1552 KAKDYV

-1701 EFNGTPTRKGYKFLG
+1701 EFNGTPTRKGYKFAG

-1721 ADTVTENVTY
+1721 SETVTENVTY
-1731 TAPVGRTLHRYLHRR
+1731 TAQWEELYTVTYTD
-1746 REGQGVQGSGLQRS
+1746 GVKGKAFKDQVYSDLESGTATPKFDGKPKRSGYTFTGWSPKVTDTVTKDVTYVAQWKSTKNGKDNVPKTGDSEIVMVLGSVLLFSFCGAAAVSVYDRKRKHF

>member
-1 MVCAEF
+1 MMKNHGLRRIFSLFLALFMVFTLLPTTALAED
-7 SVCFWHCSWS
+7 
-17 SHFCPRLRWQRI
+17 
-29 RRGLTKPSP
+29 T
-38 RPSQWT
+38 T
-44 GTRRRPIPPAQEQPK
+44 GADETQPKTVAVDGDEKKTDPPAQEQPK

-110 YTFAGWNPAVA
+110 YTFVGWNPAVA

-289 ADSWSTTDASIR
+289 ADSWSTTDAAIR

-315 GYVFKGWKAKDGAD
+315 GYVFKGWKANDGSD
-329 TIYAGGALCSV
+329 TIYTGGMTCAV
-340 SQQGN
+340 SQYGN

-358 YAVWEEAVPS
+358 YAVWEEA
-368 KPEWS
+368 
-373 DIRREMQ
+373 
-380 KVSVHVTCINPDV
+380 T
-393 NHTEKTYSYK
+393 
-403 ESNDDTIGSV
+403 
-413 QDSAGSY
+413 
-420 TCTVTVHLG
+420 
-429 RYRLQYNQDFN
+429 
-440 REHEFAS
+440 
-447 SLTADVVLQYNGTG
+447 
-461 WVIASALPLEL
+461 
-472 KLTCGSAPTPN
+472 
-483 PPGSDVLN
+483 
-491 SLKVLVKCDSKT
+491 
-503 YHFEKPY
+503 
-510 KMDDGDYRLE
+510 
-520 KVDDNTYTVIVL
+520 
-532 ADKYVEKYNAVY
+532 
-544 PGHTLFDNNTKTIK
+544 
-558 LVYRYGAWTVVGSNG
+558 
-573 VTFNVSCEQKYTVTY
+573 
-588 TDGVDGEVIFAD
+588 
-600 QVSYKKPGEKTPK
+600 
-613 FRGTPTRTGYKFI
+613 
-626 GWEPAVVGT
+626 
-635 VTANATYTAQWVSI
+635 
-649 SDLDPAPE
+649 
-657 LVSSLYMN
+657 
-665 FQCTNENASHDH
+665 
-677 RSEMIA
+677 
-683 IGYGIGAGGVIVTDA
+683 
-698 AGNPVYNK
+698 
-706 DGNITAVITFYQ
+706 
-718 DSGFLNEY
+718 
-726 NKRTGV
+726 
-732 AHRYAD
+732 
-738 YEPKTKS
+738 
-745 VDGVLIGEVF
+745 
-755 HMYKKDYPVV
+755 
-765 FDVVCGSLYTV
+765 
-776 TYKDGTNGTVFA
+776 
-788 DDVHSNLNANA
+788 
-799 ATPAFVGGTPTRP
+799 
-812 GYVFTGWNPAVAATV
+812 
-827 TGNATYTAVW
+827 
-837 EKDANGNGKPDKDE
+837 
-851 EKYTVTYTDGV
+851 
-862 ENEEIFA
+862 
-869 DETYSDLLSG
+869 
-879 TATPAF
+879 
-885 NGTPTRKGYAFTG
+885 
-898 WNPAVA
+898 
-904 ATVTGNATYAAVWEE
+904 
-919 AAPPKP
+919 PPKP
-925 DKPTPPTDEIGGAT
+925 DKPTAPGE
-939 VAVKCITGH
+939 
-948 GDLSWKIDSST
+948 GDLSGLIGNI
-959 FTVGEVTGDD
+959 TVNCTNDKAAHELKTKSYALIPGSYTTGEVEGDAENGYTYTVTINSRKYVEQFDTDTSAAHDPKDATATVTLKHTDNGWTVTGSTPVVFNVACVTEIVPPAKPGAEDLANLEAPVEVVC
-969 TTGYTCTVTVQ
+969 TTKPETHAAAHFSLRGGTYTIGDVAGNETDGYTCDITVT
-980 AEVYVNAFN
+980 ADKYVARYNM
-989 SDKKANGV
+989 DYG
-997 KHTLADDA
+997 KHTLTGDNT
-1005 EKTFTMTYV
+1005 KTLTLKYV
-1014 NGAWTGPTN
+1014 EGQW
-1023 PAVTFEVKC
+1023 AVDTPITFPVEC
-1032 EEELVPVHLVIYRN
+1032 EEDLFPVHLVIYRN
-1046 GDTSKAYK
+1046 GNTTTAYK
-1054 DVALESQP
+1054 DIALESQP

-1083 FYGWYDDGAWN
+1083 FYGWYDDGLFN
-1094 NYKANP
+1094 IYKSDP

-1146 TEGRLYSTTALFG
+1146 TEGRLYSTTAPFG

-1212 YTDGVD
+1212 YTDGVN

-1239 GTPTRKGFVFD
+1239 GTPARKGFVFD
-1250 GWNPEV
+1250 GWTPEV
-1256 AETVTEDVTYTA
+1256 AETVTDNATYTA

-1287 VAVVCDNQNVK
+1287 VAVVCDNQNVN
-1298 HGAKA
+1298 HGEKK
-1303 YKVTLGEY
+1303 YKPTLGEY
-1311 TASNVMGTAADGY
+1311 TVSNVMGTAADGY

-1342 MSDAVHTLIA
+1342 MGDAVHTLIA

-1450 KYSSDMGKTHA
+1450 KYSSDMGKAHA

-1469 KTVELKWDG
+1469 KTVELKWNG

-1609 TDGVKGEEVFAD
+1609 TDGVKGEEVFED
-1621 VVYNDIPY
+1621 VVYKDIPY
-1629 GTNTPAFGTKD
+1629 GTSTPAFGTKD
-1640 PTRKGYKF
+1640 PTREGYKF
-1648 LGWEPVVADTVTE
+1648 VGWEPEIAETVTK
-1661 NATYVAQWEKLY
+1661 NVTYTAKWEKLY

-1678 DGAKGKAFEDQVFTD
+1678 DGVKGKAFKDQVYSD
-1693 LESGTKTP
+1693 LEAGTDTP
-1701 EFNGTPTRKGYKFLG
+1701 KFDGKPTRKGYTFTG
-1716 WEPVV
+1716 WSPKVT
-1721 ADTVTENVTY
+1721 DTVTKDVTY
-1731 TAPVGRTLHRYLHRR
+1731 VAQWKSVKNGKDNIPKTGDSDIVMVL
-1746 REGQGVQGSGLQRS
+1746 GSVLLFSFCGAAAVSVYDRKRKHF

>member
-1 MVCAEF
+1 M
-7 SVCFWHCSWS
+7 
-17 SHFCPRLRWQRI
+17 
-29 RRGLTKPSP
+29 
-38 RPSQWT
+38 
-44 GTRRRPIPPAQEQPK
+44 
-59 NENPPAPEEPKTF
+59 
-72 TVTYTDGVGGAVFDN
+72 
-87 EVHSNLPSGTATP
+87 
-100 AFSGSLAREG
+100 
-110 YTFAGWNPAVA
+110 
-121 ETVTAD
+121 
-127 VTYAAKWEEGKTG
+127 
-140 PRRVTLPTIPGP
+140 PTIPGP
-152 DVDLAAL
+152 DVDPAAL

-315 GYVFKGWKAKDGAD
+315 GYVFKGWKAKDGSD
-329 TIYAGGALCSV
+329 TIYTGGTLCSV

-358 YAVWEEAVPS
+358 YAVWEKAVPS
-368 KPEWS
+368 KPQWS
-373 DIRREMQ
+373 DIRGEMQ
-380 KVSVHVTCINPDV
+380 KVSVHVTCSNPDV

-588 TDGVDGEVIFAD
+588 TDGVDGEVIFKD

-837 EKDANGNGKPDKDE
+837 EEDANGNGTPDKDE
-851 EKYTVTYTDGV
+851 EKYTVSYTDGV

-869 DETYSDLLSG
+869 DQVYGNLLSG

-885 NGTPTRKGYAFTG
+885 NGTPTRTGYVFGG

-904 ATVTGNATYAAVWEE
+904 ATVTGNATYTAVWEE
-919 AAPPKP
+919 DANGNGTP
-925 DKPTPPTDEIGGAT
+925 DKDEEKYTVSYTDGVENEEIFADQVYGNLLSGTATP
-939 VAVKCITGH
+939 
-948 GDLSWKIDSST
+948 
-959 FTVGEVTGDD
+959 
-969 TTGYTCTVTVQ
+969 
-980 AEVYVNAFN
+980 AFN
-989 SDKKANGV
+989 G
-997 KHTLADDA
+997 
-1005 EKTFTMTYV
+1005 
-1014 NGAWTGPTN
+1014 
-1023 PAVTFEVKC
+1023 
-1032 EEELVPVHLVIYRN
+1032 
-1046 GDTSKAYK
+1046 
-1054 DVALESQP
+1054 
-1062 KGHVIDLSTID
+1062 
-1073 IADYYTGNYE
+1073 
-1083 FYGWYDDGAWN
+1083 
-1094 NYKANP
+1094 
-1100 ANPPAGLKEKT
+1100 
-1111 VNGWTNLKC
+1111 
-1120 MVYDKYQVVY
+1120 
-1130 FQSEEALRD
+1130 
-1139 FQNDHSK
+1139 
-1146 TEGRLYSTTALFG
+1146 
-1159 STLPTADAPT
+1159 T
-1169 PTRTGYT
+1169 PTRAGY
-1176 FKFWSRE
+1176 KFLGWE
-1183 GQNGDVTGQTVNGWT
+1183 PTVAETVTESATYVAQ
-1198 NLYAVWEK
+1198 WEK
-1206 NTYTVT
+1206 LYTVT
-1212 YTDGVD
+1212 YTDGV
-1218 GEAFADQAYTAKY
+1218 GGKAFKDDVHSDLEKDTK
-1231 EDATPAFE
+1231 TPAYKD
-1239 GTPTRKGFVFD
+1239 GIPTRKGFKFL
-1250 GWNPEV
+1250 GWEPEV
-1256 AETVTEDVTYTA
+1256 ADTVTEDVTYTA
-1268 QWKPVQPDKKAI
+1268 KW
-1280 EGAIGRG
+1280 
-1287 VAVVCDNQNVK
+1287 
-1298 HGAKA
+1298 
-1303 YKVTLGEY
+1303 GE
-1311 TASNVMGTAADGY
+1311 
-1324 TCTVTVRAA
+1324 
-1333 KFIEKYSSD
+1333 
-1342 MSDAVHTLIA
+1342 
-1352 GEPAEKTIELK
+1352 
-1363 WNGEKW
+1363 
-1369 VAETELPVTFHTLCP
+1369 
-1384 PEQPSK
+1384 
-1390 KDIEGAIGR
+1390 
-1399 GVKIVCDNQN
+1399 
-1409 VKHGGKDYKPTQGEY
+1409 
-1424 TVSDVTGTASEGYTC
+1424 
-1439 TITVKAAKIIE
+1439 
-1450 KYSSDMGKTHA
+1450 
-1461 LIVGEQAE
+1461 
-1469 KTVELKWDG
+1469 
-1478 EKWVAKTE
+1478 
-1486 LPITFHVECPPE
+1486 
-1498 KPTYDELKGL
+1498 
-1508 GINAKVDCTTTTAH
+1508 
-1522 NGKSYT
+1522 
-1528 LIEDTYNVSDPE
+1528 
-1540 RKGTAYTCILTV
+1540 
-1552 NAKDYV
+1552 
-1558 AKYNAEENVG
+1558 
-1568 PHTLD
+1568 
-1573 DRDSKTIELTWNG
+1573 
-1586 EKWTAA
+1586 
-1592 ETSVTFNVK
+1592 
-1601 CELLTVTY
+1601 
-1609 TDGVKGEEVFAD
+1609 
-1621 VVYNDIPY
+1621 
-1629 GTNTPAFGTKD
+1629 
-1640 PTRKGYKF
+1640 
-1648 LGWEPVVADTVTE
+1648 
-1661 NATYVAQWEKLY
+1661 LY

-1678 DGAKGKAFEDQVFTD
+1678 DGAKGKAFEDQVYENV
-1693 LESGTKTP
+1693 LSGTKTP
-1701 EFNGTPTRKGYKFLG
+1701 NFDGTPTRKGYKFVG
-1716 WEPVV
+1716 WEPEV
-1721 ADTVTENVTY
+1721 AETVTKNVTY
-1731 TAPVGRTLHRYLHRR
+1731 TAKWEKLYTVTYTD
-1746 REGQGVQGSGLQRS
+1746 GVKGKAFKDQVYSDLEAGTDTPKFDGKPTRKGYTFTGWSPKVTDTVTKDVTYVAQWKSVKNGKDNIPKTGDSEIVMVLGSVLLFSFCGAAAVSVYDRKRKHF

>member
-1 MVCAEF
+1 M
-7 SVCFWHCSWS
+7 
-17 SHFCPRLRWQRI
+17 
-29 RRGLTKPSP
+29 
-38 RPSQWT
+38 
-44 GTRRRPIPPAQEQPK
+44 
-59 NENPPAPEEPKTF
+59 
-72 TVTYTDGVGGAVFDN
+72 
-87 EVHSNLPSGTATP
+87 
-100 AFSGSLAREG
+100 
-110 YTFAGWNPAVA
+110 
-121 ETVTAD
+121 TAD
-127 VTYAAKWEEGKTG
+127 VTYVAQWEAGKTSA
-140 PRRVTLPTIPGP
+140 RRVTLPTIPGP
-152 DVDLAAL
+152 DVDPAAL

-315 GYVFKGWKAKDGAD
+315 GYVFKGWKAKDGSD
-329 TIYAGGALCSV
+329 TIYTGGTLCSV

-358 YAVWEEAVPS
+358 YAVWEEDAPAKPTAPDNDTVKALLGENAVQIICTNAQIGHGS
-368 KPEWS
+368 KTFGLIDGTFTVYQSNNRCEVVINSLSPYVNEFNAAVSVPAGTHITDNSMAGQNRTKINLVWS
-373 DIRREMQ
+373 DG
-380 KVSVHVTCINPDV
+380 KWTAADAPAKYHVLCSLQPVEPTTPGEGDLENI
-393 NHTEKTYSYK
+393 EKLVRIVCDRNIHDAK
-403 ESNDDTIGSV
+403 EYGVI
-413 QDSAGSY
+413 AGSCEFGGIDMTGDVP
-420 TCTVTVHLG
+420 TCPVTIRAAKYV
-429 RYRLQYNQDFN
+429 
-440 REHEFAS
+440 EA
-447 SLTADVVLQYNGTG
+447 YNGTIG
-461 WVIASALPLEL
+461 VEHTI
-472 KLTCGSAPTPN
+472 T
-483 PPGSDVLN
+483 
-491 SLKVLVKCDSKT
+491 
-503 YHFEKPY
+503 
-510 KMDDGDYRLE
+510 GDTERLL
-520 KVDDNTYTVIVL
+520 IL
-532 ADKYVEKYNAVY
+532 A
-544 PGHTLFDNNTKTIK
+544 
-558 LVYRYGAWTVVGSNG
+558 W
-573 VTFNVSCEQKYTVTY
+573 
-588 TDGVDGEVIFAD
+588 
-600 QVSYKKPGEKTPK
+600 
-613 FRGTPTRTGYKFI
+613 
-626 GWEPAVVGT
+626 
-635 VTANATYTAQWVSI
+635 
-649 SDLDPAPE
+649 
-657 LVSSLYMN
+657 
-665 FQCTNENASHDH
+665 
-677 RSEMIA
+677 
-683 IGYGIGAGGVIVTDA
+683 
-698 AGNPVYNK
+698 
-706 DGNITAVITFYQ
+706 
-718 DSGFLNEY
+718 
-726 NKRTGV
+726 
-732 AHRYAD
+732 
-738 YEPKTKS
+738 
-745 VDGVLIGEVF
+745 
-755 HMYKKDYPVV
+755 
-765 FDVVCGSLYTV
+765 
-776 TYKDGTNGTVFA
+776 
-788 DDVHSNLNANA
+788 
-799 ATPAFVGGTPTRP
+799 
-812 GYVFTGWNPAVAATV
+812 
-827 TGNATYTAVW
+827 
-837 EKDANGNGKPDKDE
+837 DANNNVWRPM
-851 EKYTVTYTDGV
+851 TD
-862 ENEEIFA
+862 
-869 DETYSDLLSG
+869 
-879 TATPAF
+879 TP
-885 NGTPTRKGYAFTG
+885 
-898 WNPAVA
+898 V
-904 ATVTGNATYAAVWEE
+904 
-919 AAPPKP
+919 
-925 DKPTPPTDEIGGAT
+925 
-939 VAVKCITGH
+939 
-948 GDLSWKIDSST
+948 T
-959 FTVGEVTGDD
+959 FTVVCPPAKPGAEDLAKLEAPVEVACTTKPETHAAARFSLIEGTYDIGDVSGNETD
-969 TTGYTCTVTVQ
+969 GYTCDIIITADEYVTK
-980 AEVYVNAFN
+980 YNTDF
-989 SDKKANGV
+989 G
-997 KHTLADDA
+997 KHTLAGDNT
-1005 EKTFTMTYV
+1005 KPLTLKYV
-1014 NGAWTGPTN
+1014 EGRWVVNDP
-1023 PAVTFEVKC
+1023 VTFAVEC
-1032 EEELVPVHLVIYRN
+1032 EEELFPVHLVIYRN
-1046 GDTSKAYK
+1046 GNTKTAYK
-1054 DVALESQP
+1054 DVALEGQP

-1083 FYGWYDDGAWN
+1083 FYGWYDDGLFN
-1094 NYKANP
+1094 IYKSDP

-1130 FQSEEALRD
+1130 FQSEEAWRD

-1183 GQNGDVTGQTVNGWT
+1183 GQNSDVTGQTVNGWT

-1212 YTDGVD
+1212 YTDGVN

-1239 GTPTRKGFVFD
+1239 GTPTRRGFVFD

-1287 VAVVCDNQNVK
+1287 VAVVCDNQNVN
-1298 HGAKA
+1298 HGEKK
-1303 YKVTLGEY
+1303 YKPTLGEY
-1311 TASNVMGTAADGY
+1311 TVSNVMGTAADGY

-1342 MSDAVHTLIA
+1342 MGDAVHTLIA

-1409 VKHGGKDYKPTQGEY
+1409 VNHWGKDYKPTQGEY

-1450 KYSSDMGKTHA
+1450 KYSSDMGKTHE

-1528 LIEDTYNVSDPE
+1528 LIGGTYDISDPA

-1573 DRDSKTIELTWNG
+1573 DRDSKAIELTWNG

-1609 TDGVKGEEVFAD
+1609 TDGVKGEEVFED
-1621 VVYNDIPY
+1621 VVYKDIPY
-1629 GTNTPAFGTKD
+1629 GTSTPAFGTKD

-1648 LGWEPVVADTVTE
+1648 AGWDPEVSETVTK
-1661 NATYVAQWEKLY
+1661 NVTYTAKWEKLY

-1678 DGAKGKAFEDQVFTD
+1678 DGVKGKAFKDQVYSD
-1693 LESGTKTP
+1693 LEAGTDTP
-1701 EFNGTPTRKGYKFLG
+1701 KFDGKPTRKGYTFTG
-1716 WEPVV
+1716 WSPKVT
-1721 ADTVTENVTY
+1721 DTVTKDVTY
-1731 TAPVGRTLHRYLHRR
+1731 VAQWKSVKNGKDNIPKTGDSEIVMVL
-1746 REGQGVQGSGLQRS
+1746 GSVLLFSFCGAAAVSVYDRKRKHF

>member
-1 MVCAEF
+1 MTA
-7 SVCFWHCSWS
+7 
-17 SHFCPRLRWQRI
+17 
-29 RRGLTKPSP
+29 
-38 RPSQWT
+38 
-44 GTRRRPIPPAQEQPK
+44 
-59 NENPPAPEEPKTF
+59 N
-72 TVTYTDGVGGAVFDN
+72 VTYVAQW
-87 EVHSNLPSGTATP
+87 E
-100 AFSGSLAREG
+100 
-110 YTFAGWNPAVA
+110 AGKASA
-121 ETVTAD
+121 
-127 VTYAAKWEEGKTG
+127 
-140 PRRVTLPTIPGP
+140 RRVTLPTIPGP
-152 DVDLAAL
+152 DVDPAAL

-289 ADSWSTTDASIR
+289 ADSWSTTDAAIR

-315 GYVFKGWKAKDGAD
+315 GYVFKGWKANDGSD
-329 TIYAGGALCSV
+329 TIYTGGMTCAV
-340 SQQGN
+340 SQYGN

-358 YAVWEEAVPS
+358 YAVWEEA
-368 KPEWS
+368 
-373 DIRREMQ
+373 
-380 KVSVHVTCINPDV
+380 T
-393 NHTEKTYSYK
+393 
-403 ESNDDTIGSV
+403 
-413 QDSAGSY
+413 
-420 TCTVTVHLG
+420 
-429 RYRLQYNQDFN
+429 
-440 REHEFAS
+440 
-447 SLTADVVLQYNGTG
+447 
-461 WVIASALPLEL
+461 
-472 KLTCGSAPTPN
+472 
-483 PPGSDVLN
+483 
-491 SLKVLVKCDSKT
+491 
-503 YHFEKPY
+503 
-510 KMDDGDYRLE
+510 
-520 KVDDNTYTVIVL
+520 
-532 ADKYVEKYNAVY
+532 
-544 PGHTLFDNNTKTIK
+544 
-558 LVYRYGAWTVVGSNG
+558 
-573 VTFNVSCEQKYTVTY
+573 
-588 TDGVDGEVIFAD
+588 
-600 QVSYKKPGEKTPK
+600 
-613 FRGTPTRTGYKFI
+613 
-626 GWEPAVVGT
+626 
-635 VTANATYTAQWVSI
+635 
-649 SDLDPAPE
+649 
-657 LVSSLYMN
+657 
-665 FQCTNENASHDH
+665 
-677 RSEMIA
+677 
-683 IGYGIGAGGVIVTDA
+683 
-698 AGNPVYNK
+698 
-706 DGNITAVITFYQ
+706 
-718 DSGFLNEY
+718 
-726 NKRTGV
+726 
-732 AHRYAD
+732 
-738 YEPKTKS
+738 
-745 VDGVLIGEVF
+745 
-755 HMYKKDYPVV
+755 
-765 FDVVCGSLYTV
+765 
-776 TYKDGTNGTVFA
+776 
-788 DDVHSNLNANA
+788 
-799 ATPAFVGGTPTRP
+799 
-812 GYVFTGWNPAVAATV
+812 
-827 TGNATYTAVW
+827 
-837 EKDANGNGKPDKDE
+837 
-851 EKYTVTYTDGV
+851 
-862 ENEEIFA
+862 
-869 DETYSDLLSG
+869 
-879 TATPAF
+879 
-885 NGTPTRKGYAFTG
+885 
-898 WNPAVA
+898 
-904 ATVTGNATYAAVWEE
+904 
-919 AAPPKP
+919 PPKP
-925 DKPTPPTDEIGGAT
+925 DKPTAPGE
-939 VAVKCITGH
+939 
-948 GDLSWKIDSST
+948 GDLSGLIGNI
-959 FTVGEVTGDD
+959 TVNCTNGKAAHELKAKGYTLISGSYTTNEVAGDAEN
-969 TTGYTCTVTVQ
+969 GYTCTVTINSQKYVEQ
-980 AEVYVNAFN
+980 FDTNTRTVHDPKGVNATVTLKYTDNGWTVESGAPVVFDVACVTEIVPPARPGAEDLSN
-989 SDKKANGV
+989 LKAPVDVTCTTKPETHAAVHFSLRGGTYTIGDVAGNETDGYTCDITVTADKYVARYNMDYG
-997 KHTLADDA
+997 KHTLTGDNT
-1005 EKTFTMTYV
+1005 KTLTLKYV
-1014 NGAWTGPTN
+1014 EGQW
-1023 PAVTFEVKC
+1023 AVDTPITFPVEC
-1032 EEELVPVHLVIYRN
+1032 EEDLFPVHLVIYRN
-1046 GDTSKAYK
+1046 GNTTTAYK
-1054 DVALESQP
+1054 DIALESQP

-1083 FYGWYDDGAWN
+1083 FYGWYDDGLFN
-1094 NYKANP
+1094 IYKSDP

-1146 TEGRLYSTTALFG
+1146 TEGRLHSTTALFG

-1212 YTDGVD
+1212 YTDGVN

-1239 GTPTRKGFVFD
+1239 GTPARAGYKFLGWEPTVAETVTENATYVAQWEKLYTVTYTDGVDGKAFKDDVHSDLEKDTPTPAFSGGTPTRKGFVFD

-1287 VAVVCDNQNVK
+1287 VAVVCDNQNVN
-1298 HGAKA
+1298 HGEKK
-1303 YKVTLGEY
+1303 YKPTLGEY
-1311 TASNVMGTAADGY
+1311 TVSNVMGTAADGY

-1342 MSDAVHTLIA
+1342 MGDAVHTLIA

-1409 VKHGGKDYKPTQGEY
+1409 VNHWGKDYKPTQGEY

-1439 TITVKAAKIIE
+1439 TITVKAAKIVE

-1461 LIVGEQAE
+1461 LIVGEQPE

-1522 NGKSYT
+1522 NDKSYT
-1528 LIEDTYNVSDPE
+1528 LIEGTYNVSDPE

-1592 ETSVTFNVK
+1592 ETRVTFNVK

-1609 TDGVKGEEVFAD
+1609 TDGVKGEEVFED

-1648 LGWEPVVADTVTE
+1648 LGWEPEVAETVTK
-1661 NATYVAQWEKLY
+1661 NVTYTAKWEKLY

-1678 DGAKGKAFEDQVFTD
+1678 DGAKGKAFKDQVYKD
-1693 LESGTKTP
+1693 LESGTDTP
-1701 EFNGTPTRKGYKFLG
+1701 KFDGTPKRSGYTFTG
-1716 WEPVV
+1716 WSPKVT
-1721 ADTVTENVTY
+1721 DTVTKDVTY
-1731 TAPVGRTLHRYLHRR
+1731 VAQWKSVKNGKDNIPKTGDSEIVMVL
-1746 REGQGVQGSGLQRS
+1746 GSVLLFSFCGAAAVSVYDRKRKHF

>member
-1 MVCAEF
+1 M
-7 SVCFWHCSWS
+7 
-17 SHFCPRLRWQRI
+17 
-29 RRGLTKPSP
+29 
-38 RPSQWT
+38 
-44 GTRRRPIPPAQEQPK
+44 
-59 NENPPAPEEPKTF
+59 
-72 TVTYTDGVGGAVFDN
+72 
-87 EVHSNLPSGTATP
+87 
-100 AFSGSLAREG
+100 
-110 YTFAGWNPAVA
+110 
-121 ETVTAD
+121 TAD

-140 PRRVTLPTIPGP
+140 PRRVTLPTIPDP
-152 DVDLAAL
+152 DPAPAAL

-211 ISDIKAAASRASVNS
+211 ISDIKAAAGRASVNS

-251 TACNKGSTIYLVA
+251 TACNKGTTIYLVA

-289 ADSWSTTDASIR
+289 ADSWSTTDAAIR

-315 GYVFKGWKAKDGAD
+315 GYVFKGWKANDGSD
-329 TIYAGGALCSV
+329 TIYTGGMTCAV
-340 SQQGN
+340 SQYGN

-358 YAVWEEAVPS
+358 YAVWEEA
-368 KPEWS
+368 
-373 DIRREMQ
+373 
-380 KVSVHVTCINPDV
+380 
-393 NHTEKTYSYK
+393 
-403 ESNDDTIGSV
+403 
-413 QDSAGSY
+413 
-420 TCTVTVHLG
+420 
-429 RYRLQYNQDFN
+429 
-440 REHEFAS
+440 
-447 SLTADVVLQYNGTG
+447 
-461 WVIASALPLEL
+461 
-472 KLTCGSAPTPN
+472 
-483 PPGSDVLN
+483 
-491 SLKVLVKCDSKT
+491 
-503 YHFEKPY
+503 
-510 KMDDGDYRLE
+510 
-520 KVDDNTYTVIVL
+520 
-532 ADKYVEKYNAVY
+532 
-544 PGHTLFDNNTKTIK
+544 
-558 LVYRYGAWTVVGSNG
+558 
-573 VTFNVSCEQKYTVTY
+573 
-588 TDGVDGEVIFAD
+588 
-600 QVSYKKPGEKTPK
+600 
-613 FRGTPTRTGYKFI
+613 
-626 GWEPAVVGT
+626 
-635 VTANATYTAQWVSI
+635 
-649 SDLDPAPE
+649 
-657 LVSSLYMN
+657 
-665 FQCTNENASHDH
+665 
-677 RSEMIA
+677 
-683 IGYGIGAGGVIVTDA
+683 
-698 AGNPVYNK
+698 
-706 DGNITAVITFYQ
+706 
-718 DSGFLNEY
+718 
-726 NKRTGV
+726 
-732 AHRYAD
+732 
-738 YEPKTKS
+738 
-745 VDGVLIGEVF
+745 
-755 HMYKKDYPVV
+755 
-765 FDVVCGSLYTV
+765 
-776 TYKDGTNGTVFA
+776 
-788 DDVHSNLNANA
+788 
-799 ATPAFVGGTPTRP
+799 
-812 GYVFTGWNPAVAATV
+812 
-827 TGNATYTAVW
+827 
-837 EKDANGNGKPDKDE
+837 
-851 EKYTVTYTDGV
+851 
-862 ENEEIFA
+862 
-869 DETYSDLLSG
+869 
-879 TATPAF
+879 
-885 NGTPTRKGYAFTG
+885 
-898 WNPAVA
+898 
-904 ATVTGNATYAAVWEE
+904 
-919 AAPPKP
+919 APPKP
-925 DKPTPPTDEIGGAT
+925 DKPTAPGE
-939 VAVKCITGH
+939 
-948 GDLSWKIDSST
+948 GDLSGLIGNI
-959 FTVGEVTGDD
+959 TVNCTNGKAAHELKAKGYTLISGSYTTNEVAGDAEN
-969 TTGYTCTVTVQ
+969 GYTCTVTINSQKYVEQ
-980 AEVYVNAFN
+980 FDTNTRTVHDPKGVNATVTLKYTDNGWTVESGAPVVFDVACVTEIVPPARPGAEDLSN
-989 SDKKANGV
+989 LKAPVDVTCTTKPETHAAVHFSLRGGTYTIGDVAGNETDGYTCDITVTADKYVARYNMDYG
-997 KHTLADDA
+997 KHTLTGDNT
-1005 EKTFTMTYV
+1005 KTLTLKYV
-1014 NGAWTGPTN
+1014 EGQW
-1023 PAVTFEVKC
+1023 AVDTPITFPVEC
-1032 EEELVPVHLVIYRN
+1032 EEELFPVHLVIYRN

-1083 FYGWYDDGAWN
+1083 FYGWYDDGLFN
-1094 NYKANP
+1094 IYKSDP

-1146 TEGRLYSTTALFG
+1146 TEGRLYSTTAPFG

-1212 YTDGVD
+1212 YTDGVN
-1218 GEAFADQAYTAKY
+1218 GEAFADQVYTAKY

-1239 GTPTRKGFVFD
+1239 GTPARAGYKFLGWEPTVAETVTENATYVAQWEKLYTVTYTDGVGEKAFKDDVHSDLEKDTPTPAFSGGTPTRKGFVFD
-1250 GWNPEV
+1250 GWTPEV

-1287 VAVVCDNQNVK
+1287 VAVVCDNQNVN
-1298 HGAKA
+1298 HGEKR
-1303 YKVTLGEY
+1303 YKPTLGEY
-1311 TASNVMGTAADGY
+1311 TVSNVMGTAADGY
-1324 TCTVTVRAA
+1324 TCTVTVKAA

-1409 VKHGGKDYKPTQGEY
+1409 VNHWGKDYKPTQGEY

-1461 LIVGEQAE
+1461 LIVGEQPE

-1528 LIEDTYNVSDPE
+1528 LIEGTYNVSDPE

-1558 AKYNAEENVG
+1558 ARYNAEENVG

-1609 TDGVKGEEVFAD
+1609 TDGVKGEEVFED
-1621 VVYNDIPY
+1621 VVYKDIPY
-1629 GTNTPAFGTKD
+1629 GTSTPAFGTKD

-1648 LGWEPVVADTVTE
+1648 VGWEPEVAETVTE
-1661 NATYVAQWEKLY
+1661 NVTYTAKWEKLY

-1678 DGAKGKAFEDQVFTD
+1678 DGAKGKAFKDQVYKD
-1693 LESGTKTP
+1693 LESGTDTP
-1701 EFNGTPTRKGYKFLG
+1701 QFDGKPTRKGYTFTG
-1716 WEPVV
+1716 WSPKVT
-1721 ADTVTENVTY
+1721 DTVTKDVTY
-1731 TAPVGRTLHRYLHRR
+1731 VAQWKSTKNGKDNVPKTGDSEIVMVL
-1746 REGQGVQGSGLQRS
+1746 GSVLLFSFCGAAAVSVYDRKRKHF

>member
-1 MVCAEF
+1 
-7 SVCFWHCSWS
+7 
-17 SHFCPRLRWQRI
+17 
-29 RRGLTKPSP
+29 
-38 RPSQWT
+38 
-44 GTRRRPIPPAQEQPK
+44 
-59 NENPPAPEEPKTF
+59 
-72 TVTYTDGVGGAVFDN
+72 
-87 EVHSNLPSGTATP
+87 
-100 AFSGSLAREG
+100 
-110 YTFAGWNPAVA
+110 
-121 ETVTAD
+121 VTAN
-127 VTYAAKWEEGKTG
+127 VTYAAQWEAVKK
-140 PRRVTLPTIPGP
+140 RVTVPTIPEP
-152 DVDLAAL
+152 DVNPAAL
-159 DTGHKIDVRFTVLYV
+159 NTGHKIDVTFTVLYV
-174 GDEFNIGYNYGSSE
+174 GDEFRIGYNYGSSE
-188 KTKFVCQYKTNH
+188 KTKFVCQYSSNH

-211 ISDIKAAASRASVNS
+211 ISDIKAAAERATVDR
-226 GYQIVGWSKESNAN
+226 GYTIVGWSKEAKAN
-240 PTTWS
+240 PTIWQ

-251 TACNKGSTIYLVA
+251 TACNKGTTIYLVA

-289 ADSWSTTDASIR
+289 ADSWSTTDAAIR

-315 GYVFKGWKAKDGAD
+315 GYVFKGWKAKDGSD
-329 TIYAGGALCSV
+329 TIYTGGTLCSV

-358 YAVWEEAVPS
+358 YAVWEEA
-368 KPEWS
+368 
-373 DIRREMQ
+373 
-380 KVSVHVTCINPDV
+380 T
-393 NHTEKTYSYK
+393 
-403 ESNDDTIGSV
+403 
-413 QDSAGSY
+413 
-420 TCTVTVHLG
+420 
-429 RYRLQYNQDFN
+429 
-440 REHEFAS
+440 
-447 SLTADVVLQYNGTG
+447 
-461 WVIASALPLEL
+461 
-472 KLTCGSAPTPN
+472 
-483 PPGSDVLN
+483 
-491 SLKVLVKCDSKT
+491 
-503 YHFEKPY
+503 
-510 KMDDGDYRLE
+510 
-520 KVDDNTYTVIVL
+520 
-532 ADKYVEKYNAVY
+532 
-544 PGHTLFDNNTKTIK
+544 
-558 LVYRYGAWTVVGSNG
+558 
-573 VTFNVSCEQKYTVTY
+573 
-588 TDGVDGEVIFAD
+588 
-600 QVSYKKPGEKTPK
+600 
-613 FRGTPTRTGYKFI
+613 
-626 GWEPAVVGT
+626 
-635 VTANATYTAQWVSI
+635 
-649 SDLDPAPE
+649 
-657 LVSSLYMN
+657 
-665 FQCTNENASHDH
+665 
-677 RSEMIA
+677 
-683 IGYGIGAGGVIVTDA
+683 
-698 AGNPVYNK
+698 
-706 DGNITAVITFYQ
+706 
-718 DSGFLNEY
+718 
-726 NKRTGV
+726 
-732 AHRYAD
+732 
-738 YEPKTKS
+738 
-745 VDGVLIGEVF
+745 
-755 HMYKKDYPVV
+755 
-765 FDVVCGSLYTV
+765 
-776 TYKDGTNGTVFA
+776 
-788 DDVHSNLNANA
+788 
-799 ATPAFVGGTPTRP
+799 
-812 GYVFTGWNPAVAATV
+812 
-827 TGNATYTAVW
+827 
-837 EKDANGNGKPDKDE
+837 
-851 EKYTVTYTDGV
+851 
-862 ENEEIFA
+862 
-869 DETYSDLLSG
+869 
-879 TATPAF
+879 
-885 NGTPTRKGYAFTG
+885 
-898 WNPAVA
+898 
-904 ATVTGNATYAAVWEE
+904 
-919 AAPPKP
+919 PPKP
-925 DKPTPPTDEIGGAT
+925 DKPTAPGE
-939 VAVKCITGH
+939 
-948 GDLSWKIDSST
+948 GDLSGLIDNI
-959 FTVGEVTGDD
+959 TVNCTNGKAAHELKTKGYTLISGSYTTSEVAGDAENGYTYTVTINSQKYVEQFDTDTGATHDPKD
-969 TTGYTCTVTVQ
+969 ASATVTLKYTDNGWTVTSGTPVVFNVACVTEIVPPAKPGAEDLAKLEAPVEVACTTKPETHNAARFPLIEGTYNIGDVSGNETDGYTCDIIITADEYVTK
-980 AEVYVNAFN
+980 YNTDF
-989 SDKKANGV
+989 G
-997 KHTLADDA
+997 KHTLTGDNT
-1005 EKTFTMTYV
+1005 KPLTLKYV
-1014 NGAWTGPTN
+1014 EGRWVVNDP
-1023 PAVTFEVKC
+1023 VTFPVEC
-1032 EEELVPVHLVIYRN
+1032 EEELFPVHLVIYRN

-1083 FYGWYDDGAWN
+1083 FYGWYDDGLFN
-1094 NYKANP
+1094 IYKSDP

-1120 MVYDKYQVVY
+1120 MVYDKFQVVY
-1130 FQSEEALRD
+1130 FQSEEAWRD
-1139 FQNDHSK
+1139 YQNDHSK

-1212 YTDGVD
+1212 YTDGVN

-1239 GTPTRKGFVFD
+1239 GTPARAGYKFLGWEPTVAETVTENVTYVAQWEKLYTVTYTDGVDGKAFKDDVHSDLEKDTPTPAFSGGTPTRKGFVFD

-1287 VAVVCDNQNVK
+1287 VAVVCDNQNVN
-1298 HGAKA
+1298 HGEKK
-1303 YKVTLGEY
+1303 YKPTLGEY
-1311 TASNVMGTAADGY
+1311 TVSNVMGTAADGY

-1342 MSDAVHTLIA
+1342 MGDAVHTLIA

-1409 VKHGGKDYKPTQGEY
+1409 VNHWGKDYKPTQGEY

-1469 KTVELKWDG
+1469 KTVELKWNG

-1528 LIEDTYNVSDPE
+1528 LIEGTYNVSDPE

-1609 TDGVKGEEVFAD
+1609 TDGVKGEEVFED
-1621 VVYNDIPY
+1621 VVYKDIPY
-1629 GTNTPAFGTKD
+1629 GTSTPAFGTKD

-1648 LGWEPVVADTVTE
+1648 VGWEPEVAETVTG
-1661 NATYVAQWEKLY
+1661 NATYTAKWEKLY

-1678 DGAKGKAFEDQVFTD
+1678 DGVKGKAFKDQVYSD
-1693 LESGTKTP
+1693 LEAGTDTP
-1701 EFNGTPTRKGYKFLG
+1701 KFDGKPTRKGYTFTG
-1716 WEPVV
+1716 WSPKVT
-1721 ADTVTENVTY
+1721 DTVTKDVTY
-1731 TAPVGRTLHRYLHRR
+1731 VAQWKSVKNGKDNIPKTGDSEIVMVL
-1746 REGQGVQGSGLQRS
+1746 GSVLLFSFCGAAAVSVYDRKRKHF

>member
-1 MVCAEF
+1 MQTVCASGMDRQMKGEYFKMKNHGLRRIF
-7 SVCFWHCSWS
+7 SLFLALFMVFTLL
-17 SHFCPRLRWQRI
+17 PTTALAED
-29 RRGLTKPSP
+29 T
-38 RPSQWT
+38 T
-44 GTRRRPIPPAQEQPK
+44 GADETQPKAVVVNEGEKKTDPPAQEQPK
-59 NENPPAPEEPKTF
+59 DEDPPAPEEPKTF
-72 TVTYTDGVGGAVFDN
+72 TVTYTDGADGAVFPN
-87 EVHSNLPSGTATP
+87 QVYSNLSSGTATP
-100 AFSGSLAREG
+100 AFSGTPAREG

-121 ETVTAD
+121 ETVTAN
-127 VTYAAKWEEGKTG
+127 VTYVAQWEAGKTSA
-140 PRRVTLPTIPGP
+140 RRVTVPPIPDPGVAP
-152 DVDLAAL
+152 AAL
-159 DTGHKIDVRFTVLYV
+159 NTGHKIDVTFTVLYV

-211 ISDIKAAASRASVNS
+211 ISDIKAAAGRASVNS

-251 TACNKGSTIYLVA
+251 TACNKGTTIYLVA

-289 ADSWSTTDASIR
+289 ADSWSTTDAAIR

-315 GYVFKGWKAKDGAD
+315 GYVFKGWKANDGSD
-329 TIYAGGALCSV
+329 TIYTGGMTCAV
-340 SQQGN
+340 SQYGN

-358 YAVWEEAVPS
+358 YAVWEEA
-368 KPEWS
+368 
-373 DIRREMQ
+373 
-380 KVSVHVTCINPDV
+380 T
-393 NHTEKTYSYK
+393 
-403 ESNDDTIGSV
+403 
-413 QDSAGSY
+413 
-420 TCTVTVHLG
+420 
-429 RYRLQYNQDFN
+429 
-440 REHEFAS
+440 
-447 SLTADVVLQYNGTG
+447 
-461 WVIASALPLEL
+461 
-472 KLTCGSAPTPN
+472 
-483 PPGSDVLN
+483 
-491 SLKVLVKCDSKT
+491 
-503 YHFEKPY
+503 
-510 KMDDGDYRLE
+510 
-520 KVDDNTYTVIVL
+520 
-532 ADKYVEKYNAVY
+532 
-544 PGHTLFDNNTKTIK
+544 
-558 LVYRYGAWTVVGSNG
+558 
-573 VTFNVSCEQKYTVTY
+573 
-588 TDGVDGEVIFAD
+588 
-600 QVSYKKPGEKTPK
+600 
-613 FRGTPTRTGYKFI
+613 
-626 GWEPAVVGT
+626 
-635 VTANATYTAQWVSI
+635 
-649 SDLDPAPE
+649 
-657 LVSSLYMN
+657 
-665 FQCTNENASHDH
+665 
-677 RSEMIA
+677 
-683 IGYGIGAGGVIVTDA
+683 
-698 AGNPVYNK
+698 
-706 DGNITAVITFYQ
+706 
-718 DSGFLNEY
+718 
-726 NKRTGV
+726 
-732 AHRYAD
+732 
-738 YEPKTKS
+738 
-745 VDGVLIGEVF
+745 
-755 HMYKKDYPVV
+755 
-765 FDVVCGSLYTV
+765 
-776 TYKDGTNGTVFA
+776 
-788 DDVHSNLNANA
+788 
-799 ATPAFVGGTPTRP
+799 
-812 GYVFTGWNPAVAATV
+812 
-827 TGNATYTAVW
+827 
-837 EKDANGNGKPDKDE
+837 
-851 EKYTVTYTDGV
+851 
-862 ENEEIFA
+862 
-869 DETYSDLLSG
+869 
-879 TATPAF
+879 
-885 NGTPTRKGYAFTG
+885 
-898 WNPAVA
+898 
-904 ATVTGNATYAAVWEE
+904 
-919 AAPPKP
+919 PPKP
-925 DKPTPPTDEIGGAT
+925 DKPTAPGE
-939 VAVKCITGH
+939 
-948 GDLSWKIDSST
+948 GDLSGLIGNI
-959 FTVGEVTGDD
+959 TVNCTNGKAAHELKAKGYTLISGSYTTGEVKGDAENGYTYTVTINSQKYVEQFDTDTGAAHDPKGINATVTLKHTD
-969 TTGYTCTVTVQ
+969 NGWAVESGAPVVFNVACVTEIVPPTKPGAEDLAKLEAPVEVACTTKPETHTAASFALIEGTYNIGDVSGNETDGYTCDIIITADEYVTK
-980 AEVYVNAFN
+980 YNTDF
-989 SDKKANGV
+989 G
-997 KHTLADDA
+997 KHTLTGDNT
-1005 EKTFTMTYV
+1005 KPLTLKYV
-1014 NGAWTGPTN
+1014 EGRWVVNDP
-1023 PAVTFEVKC
+1023 VTFPVEC
-1032 EEELVPVHLVIYRN
+1032 EEELFPVHLVIYRN

-1054 DVALESQP
+1054 DIPLESQP

-1073 IADYYTGNYE
+1073 IADYYTGNYK

-1183 GQNGDVTGQTVNGWT
+1183 GQSGDVTGQTVNGWT

-1206 NTYTVT
+1206 NIYTVTYTDGVNGEAFADQVYNVPFEDATPAFDGTPARAGYKFLGWEPTVAETVTENATYVAQWEKLYTVT

-1218 GEAFADQAYTAKY
+1218 EKVFKDDVHSDLEKDTK
-1231 EDATPAFE
+1231 TPAFSG

-1287 VAVVCDNQNVK
+1287 VAVVCDNQNVN
-1298 HGAKA
+1298 HGEKK
-1303 YKVTLGEY
+1303 YKPTLGEY
-1311 TASNVMGTAADGY
+1311 TVSDVMGTAADGY
-1324 TCTVTVRAA
+1324 TCTVTVKAA
-1333 KFIEKYSSD
+1333 KFIEKYNSD
-1342 MSDAVHTLIA
+1342 MGDAVHTLIA

-1399 GVKIVCDNQN
+1399 GVRIVCDNQHVN
-1409 VKHGGKDYKPTQGEY
+1409 HWAKDYKPTQGEY

-1439 TITVKAAKIIE
+1439 TITVKAAKIVE
-1450 KYSSDMGKTHA
+1450 KYGSDFGKPHD
-1461 LIVGEQAE
+1461 LIIGEAAE

-1528 LIEDTYNVSDPE
+1528 LIEGTYNVSDPE

-1592 ETSVTFNVK
+1592 ETSVAFNVK

-1621 VVYNDIPY
+1621 VVYKDIPY
-1629 GTNTPAFGTKD
+1629 GTGTPAFGTKD
-1640 PTRKGYKF
+1640 PTREGYKF
-1648 LGWEPVVADTVTE
+1648 VGWEPEVAETVTKDV
-1661 NATYVAQWEKLY
+1661 TYTAKWEKLY

-1678 DGAKGKAFEDQVFTD
+1678 DGVKGKAFKDQVYKD
-1693 LESGTKTP
+1693 LESGTDTP
-1701 EFNGTPTRKGYKFLG
+1701 KFDGKPTRKGYTFTG
-1716 WEPVV
+1716 WSPKVT
-1721 ADTVTENVTY
+1721 DTVTKDVTY
-1731 TAPVGRTLHRYLHRR
+1731 VAQWKSVKNGKDNIPKTGDSEIVMVL
-1746 REGQGVQGSGLQRS
+1746 GSVLLFSFCGAAAVSVYDRKRKHF

>member
-1 MVCAEF
+1 MQTVCASGMDHQMKGEYFKMKNHGLRRIF
-7 SVCFWHCSWS
+7 SLFLALFMVFTLL
-17 SHFCPRLRWQRI
+17 PTTALAED
-29 RRGLTKPSP
+29 T
-38 RPSQWT
+38 T
-44 GTRRRPIPPAQEQPK
+44 GADETQPKTVVVNGDEKKTDPPAQEQPK

-72 TVTYTDGVGGAVFDN
+72 TVTYTDGADGAVFPNQVYRDL
-87 EVHSNLPSGTATP
+87 SSGTPTP
-100 AFSGSLAREG
+100 AFDGTLAREG
-110 YTFAGWNPAVA
+110 YTFAGWNPTVA
-121 ETVTAD
+121 GTVTAD

-140 PRRVTLPTIPGP
+140 PRRVTVPTIPGP
-152 DVDLAAL
+152 DVDPAAL

-211 ISDIKAAASRASVNS
+211 ISDIKAAAGRASVNS

-240 PTTWS
+240 PTTWP

-315 GYVFKGWKAKDGAD
+315 GYVFKGWKANDGSD
-329 TIYAGGALCSV
+329 TIYTGGMTCAV
-340 SQQGN
+340 SQYGN

-358 YAVWEEAVPS
+358 YAVWEEA
-368 KPEWS
+368 
-373 DIRREMQ
+373 
-380 KVSVHVTCINPDV
+380 
-393 NHTEKTYSYK
+393 
-403 ESNDDTIGSV
+403 
-413 QDSAGSY
+413 
-420 TCTVTVHLG
+420 
-429 RYRLQYNQDFN
+429 
-440 REHEFAS
+440 
-447 SLTADVVLQYNGTG
+447 
-461 WVIASALPLEL
+461 
-472 KLTCGSAPTPN
+472 
-483 PPGSDVLN
+483 
-491 SLKVLVKCDSKT
+491 
-503 YHFEKPY
+503 
-510 KMDDGDYRLE
+510 
-520 KVDDNTYTVIVL
+520 
-532 ADKYVEKYNAVY
+532 
-544 PGHTLFDNNTKTIK
+544 
-558 LVYRYGAWTVVGSNG
+558 
-573 VTFNVSCEQKYTVTY
+573 
-588 TDGVDGEVIFAD
+588 
-600 QVSYKKPGEKTPK
+600 
-613 FRGTPTRTGYKFI
+613 
-626 GWEPAVVGT
+626 
-635 VTANATYTAQWVSI
+635 
-649 SDLDPAPE
+649 
-657 LVSSLYMN
+657 
-665 FQCTNENASHDH
+665 
-677 RSEMIA
+677 
-683 IGYGIGAGGVIVTDA
+683 
-698 AGNPVYNK
+698 
-706 DGNITAVITFYQ
+706 
-718 DSGFLNEY
+718 
-726 NKRTGV
+726 
-732 AHRYAD
+732 
-738 YEPKTKS
+738 
-745 VDGVLIGEVF
+745 
-755 HMYKKDYPVV
+755 
-765 FDVVCGSLYTV
+765 
-776 TYKDGTNGTVFA
+776 
-788 DDVHSNLNANA
+788 
-799 ATPAFVGGTPTRP
+799 
-812 GYVFTGWNPAVAATV
+812 
-827 TGNATYTAVW
+827 
-837 EKDANGNGKPDKDE
+837 
-851 EKYTVTYTDGV
+851 
-862 ENEEIFA
+862 
-869 DETYSDLLSG
+869 
-879 TATPAF
+879 
-885 NGTPTRKGYAFTG
+885 
-898 WNPAVA
+898 
-904 ATVTGNATYAAVWEE
+904 
-919 AAPPKP
+919 APPKP
-925 DKPTPPTDEIGGAT
+925 DKPTAPGE
-939 VAVKCITGH
+939 
-948 GDLSWKIDSST
+948 GDLSGLIGQI
-959 FTVGEVTGDD
+959 TVNCTNGKAAHELKTKGYTLISGSYTTSEVAGDAEN
-969 TTGYTCTVTVQ
+969 GYTCTVTINSQKYVEQ
-980 AEVYVNAFN
+980 FDTDTGAAHTPKDAAATVTLKHTDNGWAVERGVPVVFNVVCVTEIVPPAKPGAEDLANLEAPVEVVCTTKPETHAAAHFSLGDGTYTIGDVAGNKTDGYTCDITVTADRYVWWYNL
-989 SDKKANGV
+989 DYG
-997 KHTLADDA
+997 KHTLTGDNT
-1005 EKTFTMTYV
+1005 KTLTLKYV
-1014 NGAWTGPTN
+1014 EGQW
-1023 PAVTFEVKC
+1023 AVDTPITFPVEC
-1032 EEELVPVHLVIYRN
+1032 EEELFPVHLVIYRN

-1054 DVALESQP
+1054 DIPLESQP

-1146 TEGRLYSTTALFG
+1146 TEGRLYSTTAPFG

-1212 YTDGVD
+1212 YTDGVN
-1218 GEAFADQAYTAKY
+1218 GEAFADQTYTAKY
-1231 EDATPAFE
+1231 EDATPTFE
-1239 GTPTRKGFVFD
+1239 GTPARKGFVFD

-1256 AETVTEDVTYTA
+1256 AETVTDNATYTA

-1311 TASNVMGTAADGY
+1311 TVSDVMGTAADGY

-1342 MSDAVHTLIA
+1342 MGDAVHTLIA

-1399 GVKIVCDNQN
+1399 GVRIVCDNQN
-1409 VKHGGKDYKPTQGEY
+1409 VNHWAKDYKPTQGEY

-1439 TITVKAAKIIE
+1439 TITVKAAKIVE
-1450 KYSSDMGKTHA
+1450 KYGSDFGKPHD
-1461 LIVGEQAE
+1461 LIIGEAAE

-1522 NGKSYT
+1522 NDKSYT
-1528 LIEDTYNVSDPE
+1528 LIEGTYEVSDPE

-1609 TDGVKGEEVFAD
+1609 TDGVKGEEVFED
-1621 VVYNDIPY
+1621 VVYKDIPY
-1629 GTNTPAFGTKD
+1629 GTSTPAFGTKD
-1640 PTRKGYKF
+1640 PTREGYKF
-1648 LGWEPVVADTVTE
+1648 VGWEPEVAETVTE
-1661 NATYVAQWEKLY
+1661 NVTYTAKWEKLY

-1678 DGAKGKAFEDQVFTD
+1678 DGAKGKAFKDQVYSD
-1693 LESGTKTP
+1693 LEAGTDTP
-1701 EFNGTPTRKGYKFLG
+1701 KFDGKPTRKGYTFTG
-1716 WEPVV
+1716 WSPKVT
-1721 ADTVTENVTY
+1721 DTVTKDVTY
-1731 TAPVGRTLHRYLHRR
+1731 VAQWKSVKNGKDNIPKTGDSEIVMVL
-1746 REGQGVQGSGLQRS
+1746 GSVLLFSFCGAAAVSVYDRKRKHF

>member
-1 MVCAEF
+1 MQTVCASGMDRQMKGEYFKMKNHGLRRIF
-7 SVCFWHCSWS
+7 SLFLALFMVFTLL
-17 SHFCPRLRWQRI
+17 PTTALAED
-29 RRGLTKPSP
+29 T
-38 RPSQWT
+38 T
-44 GTRRRPIPPAQEQPK
+44 GADETPPKTVVVNEGEKKTDPPAQEQPM

-72 TVTYTDGVGGAVFDN
+72 TVTYTDGADGAVFPN
-87 EVHSNLPSGTATP
+87 QVSNLPAGTATP
-100 AFSGSLAREG
+100 AFSGTLARDG

-121 ETVTAD
+121 ETVTAN
-127 VTYAAKWEEGKTG
+127 VTYVAQWEAGKASA
-140 PRRVTLPTIPGP
+140 RRVTLPTIPEP
-152 DVDLAAL
+152 DIAPAAL
-159 DTGHKIDVRFTVLYV
+159 NTGHKIDVRFTVLYV

-188 KTKFVCQYKTNH
+188 KTQFVCQYKTNH

-211 ISDIKAAASRASVNS
+211 ISDIKAAAGRASVNS

-289 ADSWSTTDASIR
+289 ADSWSTTDAAIR

-315 GYVFKGWKAKDGAD
+315 GYVFKGWKANDGSD
-329 TIYAGGALCSV
+329 TIYTGGMTCAV
-340 SQQGN
+340 SQYGN

-358 YAVWEEAVPS
+358 YAVWEEA
-368 KPEWS
+368 
-373 DIRREMQ
+373 
-380 KVSVHVTCINPDV
+380 T
-393 NHTEKTYSYK
+393 
-403 ESNDDTIGSV
+403 
-413 QDSAGSY
+413 
-420 TCTVTVHLG
+420 
-429 RYRLQYNQDFN
+429 
-440 REHEFAS
+440 
-447 SLTADVVLQYNGTG
+447 
-461 WVIASALPLEL
+461 
-472 KLTCGSAPTPN
+472 
-483 PPGSDVLN
+483 
-491 SLKVLVKCDSKT
+491 
-503 YHFEKPY
+503 
-510 KMDDGDYRLE
+510 
-520 KVDDNTYTVIVL
+520 
-532 ADKYVEKYNAVY
+532 
-544 PGHTLFDNNTKTIK
+544 
-558 LVYRYGAWTVVGSNG
+558 
-573 VTFNVSCEQKYTVTY
+573 
-588 TDGVDGEVIFAD
+588 
-600 QVSYKKPGEKTPK
+600 
-613 FRGTPTRTGYKFI
+613 
-626 GWEPAVVGT
+626 
-635 VTANATYTAQWVSI
+635 
-649 SDLDPAPE
+649 
-657 LVSSLYMN
+657 
-665 FQCTNENASHDH
+665 
-677 RSEMIA
+677 
-683 IGYGIGAGGVIVTDA
+683 
-698 AGNPVYNK
+698 
-706 DGNITAVITFYQ
+706 
-718 DSGFLNEY
+718 
-726 NKRTGV
+726 
-732 AHRYAD
+732 
-738 YEPKTKS
+738 
-745 VDGVLIGEVF
+745 
-755 HMYKKDYPVV
+755 
-765 FDVVCGSLYTV
+765 
-776 TYKDGTNGTVFA
+776 
-788 DDVHSNLNANA
+788 
-799 ATPAFVGGTPTRP
+799 
-812 GYVFTGWNPAVAATV
+812 
-827 TGNATYTAVW
+827 
-837 EKDANGNGKPDKDE
+837 
-851 EKYTVTYTDGV
+851 
-862 ENEEIFA
+862 
-869 DETYSDLLSG
+869 
-879 TATPAF
+879 
-885 NGTPTRKGYAFTG
+885 
-898 WNPAVA
+898 
-904 ATVTGNATYAAVWEE
+904 
-919 AAPPKP
+919 PPKP
-925 DKPTPPTDEIGGAT
+925 DKPTAPGE
-939 VAVKCITGH
+939 
-948 GDLSWKIDSST
+948 GDLSGLIGNI
-959 FTVGEVTGDD
+959 TVNCTNDKAAHELKTKSYALIPGSYTTGEVEGDAENGYTYTVTINSQKYVEQFD
-969 TTGYTCTVTVQ
+969 TNTRTVHDPKGVNATVTLKYTDNGWTVEKSGAPVVFDVACVTEIVPPARPGAEDLSNLKAPVDVTCTTKPETHAAVHFSLRGGTYTIGDVAGNETDGYTCDITVT
-980 AEVYVNAFN
+980 ADKYVARYNM
-989 SDKKANGV
+989 DYG
-997 KHTLADDA
+997 KHTLTGDNT
-1005 EKTFTMTYV
+1005 KTLTLKYV
-1014 NGAWTGPTN
+1014 EGQW
-1023 PAVTFEVKC
+1023 AVDTPITFPVEC
-1032 EEELVPVHLVIYRN
+1032 EEELFPVHLVIYRN

-1083 FYGWYDDGAWN
+1083 FYGWYDDGLFN
-1094 NYKANP
+1094 IYKSDP

-1212 YTDGVD
+1212 YTDGVN

-1239 GTPTRKGFVFD
+1239 GTPTRAGYKFLGWEPTVAETVTENATYVAQWEKLYTVTYTDGVGGKAFKDDVHSDLEKDTPTPAFSGDTPTRKGFVFD

-1256 AETVTEDVTYTA
+1256 AETVTDNATYTA

-1287 VAVVCDNQNVK
+1287 VAVVCDNQNVN
-1298 HGAKA
+1298 HGEKK
-1303 YKVTLGEY
+1303 YKPTLGEY
-1311 TASNVMGTAADGY
+1311 TVSNVMGTAADGY

-1342 MSDAVHTLIA
+1342 MGDAVHTLIA

-1409 VKHGGKDYKPTQGEY
+1409 VNHWGKDYKPTQGEY

-1469 KTVELKWDG
+1469 KAVELKWNG

-1528 LIEDTYNVSDPE
+1528 LIEGTYEVSDPE

-1701 EFNGTPTRKGYKFLG
+1701 EFNGTPTRKGYKFAG

-1721 ADTVTENVTY
+1721 SETVTENVTY
-1731 TAPVGRTLHRYLHRR
+1731 TAQWEELYTVTYTD
-1746 REGQGVQGSGLQRS
+1746 GVKGKAFKDQVYSDLESGTATPKFDGKPKRSGYTFTGWSPKVTDTVTKDVTYVAQWKSTKNGKDNVPKTGDSEIVMVLGSVLLFSFCGAAAVSVYDRKRKHF

>member
-1 MVCAEF
+1 MDRQMKGEYFKMKNHGLRRIFSLFLALFMVFTLLPTTALAED
-7 SVCFWHCSWS
+7 
-17 SHFCPRLRWQRI
+17 
-29 RRGLTKPSP
+29 T
-38 RPSQWT
+38 T
-44 GTRRRPIPPAQEQPK
+44 GADETQPKTVVVDEGEKKTDPPAQEQPK

-72 TVTYTDGVGGAVFDN
+72 TVTYTDGADGAVFPNQIYRDL
-87 EVHSNLPSGTATP
+87 SSGTPTP
-100 AFSGSLAREG
+100 AFSGSLARED
-110 YTFAGWNPAVA
+110 YTFVGWNPAVA

-127 VTYAAKWEEGKTG
+127 VTYAAKWEAGKTNA
-140 PRRVTLPTIPGP
+140 RRVPLPTIPKP
-152 DVDLAAL
+152 DPAPADLN
-159 DTGHKIDVRFTVLYV
+159 TGHKIDVRFTVLYV

-251 TACNKGSTIYLVA
+251 TACNKGTTIYLVA

-308 NTIPTRE
+308 NTVPTRE
-315 GYVFKGWKAKDGAD
+315 GYVFKGWKAKDGSD
-329 TIYAGGALCSV
+329 TIYTGGTLCSV
-340 SQQGN
+340 SQYGN

-358 YAVWEEAVPS
+358 YAVWEEAAPPTPD
-368 KPEWS
+368 KPTAPGEGDLS
-373 DIRREMQ
+373 GLIGNI
-380 KVSVHVTCINPDV
+380 TV
-393 NHTEKTYSYK
+393 NCTNGKAAHELKTKGYTLIS
-403 ESNDDTIGSV
+403 
-413 QDSAGSY
+413 GSY
-420 TCTVTVHLG
+420 TTSEVAG
-429 RYRLQYNQDFN
+429 DA
-440 REHEFAS
+440 E
-447 SLTADVVLQYNGTG
+447 NG
-461 WVIASALPLEL
+461 
-472 KLTCGSAPTPN
+472 
-483 PPGSDVLN
+483 
-491 SLKVLVKCDSKT
+491 
-503 YHFEKPY
+503 Y
-510 KMDDGDYRLE
+510 
-520 KVDDNTYTVIVL
+520 TYTVTINSQ
-532 ADKYVEKYNAVY
+532 KYVEQFDTDTGAAHDPKGVNATVTLKY
-544 PGHTLFDNNTKTIK
+544 TDN
-558 LVYRYGAWTVVGSNG
+558 GWTVKS
-573 VTFNVSCEQKYTVTY
+573 
-588 TDGVDGEVIFAD
+588 
-600 QVSYKKPGEKTPK
+600 
-613 FRGTPTRTGYKFI
+613 
-626 GWEPAVVGT
+626 
-635 VTANATYTAQWVSI
+635 
-649 SDLDPAPE
+649 
-657 LVSSLYMN
+657 
-665 FQCTNENASHDH
+665 
-677 RSEMIA
+677 
-683 IGYGIGAGGVIVTDA
+683 GA
-698 AGNPVYNK
+698 
-706 DGNITAVITFYQ
+706 
-718 DSGFLNEY
+718 
-726 NKRTGV
+726 
-732 AHRYAD
+732 
-738 YEPKTKS
+738 
-745 VDGVLIGEVF
+745 
-755 HMYKKDYPVV
+755 PVV
-765 FDVVCGSLYTV
+765 FDVACV
-776 TYKDGTNGTVFA
+776 T
-788 DDVHSNLNANA
+788 
-799 ATPAFVGGTPTRP
+799 
-812 GYVFTGWNPAVAATV
+812 
-827 TGNATYTAVW
+827 
-837 EKDANGNGKPDKDE
+837 
-851 EKYTVTYTDGV
+851 
-862 ENEEIFA
+862 EI
-869 DETYSDLLSG
+869 
-879 TATPAF
+879 
-885 NGTPTRKGYAFTG
+885 
-898 WNPAVA
+898 V
-904 ATVTGNATYAAVWEE
+904 
-919 AAPPKP
+919 
-925 DKPTPPTDEIGGAT
+925 PPTKPGAEDLAKLEAPVEVACTTKPETHAAARFSLIERTYNIGDVSGNKT
-939 VAVKCITGH
+939 
-948 GDLSWKIDSST
+948 D
-959 FTVGEVTGDD
+959 
-969 TTGYTCTVTVQ
+969 GYTCDIIITADEYVTK
-980 AEVYVNAFN
+980 YNTDF
-989 SDKKANGV
+989 G
-997 KHTLADDA
+997 KHTLTGDNS
-1005 EKTFTMTYV
+1005 KTLTLKYV
-1014 NGAWTGPTN
+1014 EGRWVVNDP
-1023 PAVTFEVKC
+1023 VTFPVEC
-1032 EEELVPVHLVIYRN
+1032 EEELFPVHLVIYRN

-1054 DVALESQP
+1054 DIPLESQP

-1073 IADYYTGNYE
+1073 IADYYTGNYK

-1146 TEGRLYSTTALFG
+1146 TEGRLYSTTAPFG

-1212 YTDGVD
+1212 YTDGVN

-1239 GTPTRKGFVFD
+1239 GTPARAGYKFLGWEPTVAETVTENATYVAQWEKLYTVTYTDGVDGKAFKDDVHSDLEKDTPTPAFSGDTPTRKGFVFD

-1287 VAVVCDNQNVK
+1287 VAVVCDNQNVN
-1298 HGAKA
+1298 HGEKK
-1303 YKVTLGEY
+1303 YKPTLGEY
-1311 TASNVMGTAADGY
+1311 TVSDVMGTAADGY

-1409 VKHGGKDYKPTQGEY
+1409 VNHWGKDYKPTQGEY

-1469 KTVELKWDG
+1469 KAVELKWNG

-1528 LIEDTYNVSDPE
+1528 LIEGTYNVSDPE

-1621 VVYNDIPY
+1621 VVYKDIPY
-1629 GTNTPAFGTKD
+1629 GTSTPAFGTKD
-1640 PTRKGYKF
+1640 PTREGYKF
-1648 LGWEPVVADTVTE
+1648 VGWEPEVAETVTK
-1661 NATYVAQWEKLY
+1661 NVTYTAKWEKLY

-1678 DGAKGKAFEDQVFTD
+1678 DGVKGKAFKDQVYSD
-1693 LESGTKTP
+1693 LESGTDTP
-1701 EFNGTPTRKGYKFLG
+1701 KFDGKPTRKGYTFTG
-1716 WEPVV
+1716 WSPKVT
-1721 ADTVTENVTY
+1721 DTVTKDVTY
-1731 TAPVGRTLHRYLHRR
+1731 VAQWKSVKNGKDNIPKTGDSEIVMVL
-1746 REGQGVQGSGLQRS
+1746 GSVLLFSFCGAAAVSVYDRKRKHF

>member
-1 MVCAEF
+1 M
-7 SVCFWHCSWS
+7 
-17 SHFCPRLRWQRI
+17 
-29 RRGLTKPSP
+29 
-38 RPSQWT
+38 
-44 GTRRRPIPPAQEQPK
+44 
-59 NENPPAPEEPKTF
+59 
-72 TVTYTDGVGGAVFDN
+72 
-87 EVHSNLPSGTATP
+87 
-100 AFSGSLAREG
+100 
-110 YTFAGWNPAVA
+110 
-121 ETVTAD
+121 TAD
-127 VTYAAKWEEGKTG
+127 VTYVAQWEAGKTSA
-140 PRRVTLPTIPGP
+140 RRVTLPTIPDPGVAP
-152 DVDLAAL
+152 AAL

-315 GYVFKGWKAKDGAD
+315 GYVFKGWKANDGSD
-329 TIYAGGALCSV
+329 TIYTGGMTCAV
-340 SQQGN
+340 SQYGN

-358 YAVWEEAVPS
+358 YAVWEEA
-368 KPEWS
+368 
-373 DIRREMQ
+373 
-380 KVSVHVTCINPDV
+380 T
-393 NHTEKTYSYK
+393 
-403 ESNDDTIGSV
+403 
-413 QDSAGSY
+413 
-420 TCTVTVHLG
+420 
-429 RYRLQYNQDFN
+429 
-440 REHEFAS
+440 
-447 SLTADVVLQYNGTG
+447 
-461 WVIASALPLEL
+461 
-472 KLTCGSAPTPN
+472 
-483 PPGSDVLN
+483 
-491 SLKVLVKCDSKT
+491 
-503 YHFEKPY
+503 
-510 KMDDGDYRLE
+510 
-520 KVDDNTYTVIVL
+520 
-532 ADKYVEKYNAVY
+532 
-544 PGHTLFDNNTKTIK
+544 
-558 LVYRYGAWTVVGSNG
+558 
-573 VTFNVSCEQKYTVTY
+573 
-588 TDGVDGEVIFAD
+588 
-600 QVSYKKPGEKTPK
+600 
-613 FRGTPTRTGYKFI
+613 
-626 GWEPAVVGT
+626 
-635 VTANATYTAQWVSI
+635 
-649 SDLDPAPE
+649 
-657 LVSSLYMN
+657 
-665 FQCTNENASHDH
+665 
-677 RSEMIA
+677 
-683 IGYGIGAGGVIVTDA
+683 
-698 AGNPVYNK
+698 
-706 DGNITAVITFYQ
+706 
-718 DSGFLNEY
+718 
-726 NKRTGV
+726 
-732 AHRYAD
+732 
-738 YEPKTKS
+738 
-745 VDGVLIGEVF
+745 
-755 HMYKKDYPVV
+755 
-765 FDVVCGSLYTV
+765 
-776 TYKDGTNGTVFA
+776 
-788 DDVHSNLNANA
+788 
-799 ATPAFVGGTPTRP
+799 
-812 GYVFTGWNPAVAATV
+812 
-827 TGNATYTAVW
+827 
-837 EKDANGNGKPDKDE
+837 
-851 EKYTVTYTDGV
+851 
-862 ENEEIFA
+862 
-869 DETYSDLLSG
+869 
-879 TATPAF
+879 
-885 NGTPTRKGYAFTG
+885 
-898 WNPAVA
+898 
-904 ATVTGNATYAAVWEE
+904 
-919 AAPPKP
+919 PPKP
-925 DKPTPPTDEIGGAT
+925 DKPTAPGE
-939 VAVKCITGH
+939 
-948 GDLSWKIDSST
+948 GDLSGLIGNI
-959 FTVGEVTGDD
+959 TVNCTNGKAAHELKAKGYTLISGSYTTNEVAGDAEN
-969 TTGYTCTVTVQ
+969 GYTCTVTINSQKYVEQ
-980 AEVYVNAFN
+980 FDTNTRTVHDPKGVNATVTLKYTDNGWTVESGAPVVFDVACVTEIVPPARPGAEDLSN
-989 SDKKANGV
+989 LKAPVDVTCTTKPETHAAVHFSLRGGTYTIGDVAGNETDGYTCDITVTADKYVARYNMDYG
-997 KHTLADDA
+997 KHTLTGDNT
-1005 EKTFTMTYV
+1005 KTLTLKYV
-1014 NGAWTGPTN
+1014 EGQW
-1023 PAVTFEVKC
+1023 AVDTPITFPVEC
-1032 EEELVPVHLVIYRN
+1032 EEELFPVHLVIYRN

-1073 IADYYTGNYE
+1073 ITDYYTGNYE
-1083 FYGWYDDGAWN
+1083 FYGWYDDGLFN
-1094 NYKANP
+1094 IYKSDP

-1212 YTDGVD
+1212 YTDGVN

-1239 GTPTRKGFVFD
+1239 GTPARAGYKFLGWEPTVAETVTENATYVAQWEKLYTVTYTDGVGEKAFKDDVHSDLEKDTPTPAFSGDTPTRKGFVFD

-1287 VAVVCDNQNVK
+1287 VAVVCDNQNVN
-1298 HGAKA
+1298 HGEKK
-1303 YKVTLGEY
+1303 YKPTLGEY
-1311 TASNVMGTAADGY
+1311 TVSNVMGTAADGY
-1324 TCTVTVRAA
+1324 TCTVTVKAA

-1342 MSDAVHTLIA
+1342 MGDAVHTLIA

-1409 VKHGGKDYKPTQGEY
+1409 VNHWGKDYKPTQGEY

-1508 GINAKVDCTTTTAH
+1508 GINAKVDCTTTTVH
-1522 NGKSYT
+1522 NDKSYT
-1528 LIEDTYNVSDPE
+1528 LIEGTYDVSDPE

-1592 ETSVTFNVK
+1592 EASVTFNVK

-1621 VVYNDIPY
+1621 VVYKDIPY
-1629 GTNTPAFGTKD
+1629 GTSTPAFGTKD
-1640 PTRKGYKF
+1640 PTREGYKF
-1648 LGWEPVVADTVTE
+1648 VGWEPEVAETVTKDV
-1661 NATYVAQWEKLY
+1661 TYTAKWEKLY

-1678 DGAKGKAFEDQVFTD
+1678 DGVKGKAFKDQVYKD
-1693 LESGTKTP
+1693 LESGTDTP
-1701 EFNGTPTRKGYKFLG
+1701 KFDGKPTRKGYTFTG
-1716 WEPVV
+1716 WSPKVT
-1721 ADTVTENVTY
+1721 DTVTKDVTY
-1731 TAPVGRTLHRYLHRR
+1731 VAQWKSVKNGKDNIPKTGDSEIVMVL
-1746 REGQGVQGSGLQRS
+1746 GSVLLFSFCGAAAVSVYDRKRKHF

>member
-1 MVCAEF
+1 MQTVCASGMDHQMKGEYFKMKNHGLRRIF
-7 SVCFWHCSWS
+7 SLFLALFMVFTLL
-17 SHFCPRLRWQRI
+17 PTTALAED
-29 RRGLTKPSP
+29 T
-38 RPSQWT
+38 T
-44 GTRRRPIPPAQEQPK
+44 GADETPPKTVVVNEGEKKTDPPAQEQPN

-72 TVTYTDGVGGAVFDN
+72 TVTYTDGADGAVFPN
-87 EVHSNLPSGTATP
+87 QVSNLPAGTATP
-100 AFSGSLAREG
+100 AFSGTLARDG

-121 ETVTAD
+121 ETVTAN
-127 VTYAAKWEEGKTG
+127 VTYVAQWETGKTSA
-140 PRRVTLPTIPGP
+140 RRVTLPTIPEP
-152 DVDLAAL
+152 DIAPAAL
-159 DTGHKIDVRFTVLYV
+159 NTGHKIDVTFTVLYV

-251 TACNKGSTIYLVA
+251 TACNKGTTIYLVA

-289 ADSWSTTDASIR
+289 ADSWSTTDAAIR

-315 GYVFKGWKAKDGAD
+315 GYVFKGWKANDGSD
-329 TIYAGGALCSV
+329 TIYTGGMTCAV
-340 SQQGN
+340 SQYGN

-358 YAVWEEAVPS
+358 YAVWEEA
-368 KPEWS
+368 
-373 DIRREMQ
+373 
-380 KVSVHVTCINPDV
+380 T
-393 NHTEKTYSYK
+393 
-403 ESNDDTIGSV
+403 
-413 QDSAGSY
+413 
-420 TCTVTVHLG
+420 
-429 RYRLQYNQDFN
+429 
-440 REHEFAS
+440 
-447 SLTADVVLQYNGTG
+447 
-461 WVIASALPLEL
+461 
-472 KLTCGSAPTPN
+472 
-483 PPGSDVLN
+483 
-491 SLKVLVKCDSKT
+491 
-503 YHFEKPY
+503 
-510 KMDDGDYRLE
+510 
-520 KVDDNTYTVIVL
+520 
-532 ADKYVEKYNAVY
+532 
-544 PGHTLFDNNTKTIK
+544 
-558 LVYRYGAWTVVGSNG
+558 
-573 VTFNVSCEQKYTVTY
+573 
-588 TDGVDGEVIFAD
+588 
-600 QVSYKKPGEKTPK
+600 
-613 FRGTPTRTGYKFI
+613 
-626 GWEPAVVGT
+626 
-635 VTANATYTAQWVSI
+635 
-649 SDLDPAPE
+649 
-657 LVSSLYMN
+657 
-665 FQCTNENASHDH
+665 
-677 RSEMIA
+677 
-683 IGYGIGAGGVIVTDA
+683 
-698 AGNPVYNK
+698 
-706 DGNITAVITFYQ
+706 
-718 DSGFLNEY
+718 
-726 NKRTGV
+726 
-732 AHRYAD
+732 
-738 YEPKTKS
+738 
-745 VDGVLIGEVF
+745 
-755 HMYKKDYPVV
+755 
-765 FDVVCGSLYTV
+765 
-776 TYKDGTNGTVFA
+776 
-788 DDVHSNLNANA
+788 
-799 ATPAFVGGTPTRP
+799 
-812 GYVFTGWNPAVAATV
+812 
-827 TGNATYTAVW
+827 
-837 EKDANGNGKPDKDE
+837 
-851 EKYTVTYTDGV
+851 
-862 ENEEIFA
+862 
-869 DETYSDLLSG
+869 
-879 TATPAF
+879 
-885 NGTPTRKGYAFTG
+885 
-898 WNPAVA
+898 
-904 ATVTGNATYAAVWEE
+904 
-919 AAPPKP
+919 PPKP
-925 DKPTPPTDEIGGAT
+925 DKPTAPGE
-939 VAVKCITGH
+939 
-948 GDLSWKIDSST
+948 GDLSGLIGQITVNCTNEAATHVLNSKSYALIADSYNTS
-959 FTVGEVTGDD
+959 EVEGDAEN
-969 TTGYTCTVTVQ
+969 GYTCTVTINSQKYVEQ
-980 AEVYVNAFN
+980 FDTNTRTVHDPRGVNATVTLKYTDNGWTVESGAPVVFDVACVTEIVPPARPGAEDLSN
-989 SDKKANGV
+989 LKAPVDVTCTTKPETHAAVHFSLRGGTYTIGDVAGNETDGYTCDITVTADKYVARYNMDYG
-997 KHTLADDA
+997 KHTLTGDNT
-1005 EKTFTMTYV
+1005 KTLTLKYV
-1014 NGAWTGPTN
+1014 EGQW
-1023 PAVTFEVKC
+1023 AVDTPITFPVEC
-1032 EEELVPVHLVIYRN
+1032 EEDLFPVHLVIYRN
-1046 GDTSKAYK
+1046 GNTTTAYK
-1054 DVALESQP
+1054 DIALESQP

-1083 FYGWYDDGAWN
+1083 FYGWYDDGLFN
-1094 NYKANP
+1094 IYKSDP

-1146 TEGRLYSTTALFG
+1146 TEGRLYSTTAPFG

-1212 YTDGVD
+1212 YTDGVN

-1239 GTPTRKGFVFD
+1239 GTPTRAGYKFLGWEPTVAETVTENATYVAQWEKLYTVTYTDGVGGKAFEDDVHSDLEKDTPTPAFSGGTPTRKGFVFD
-1250 GWNPEV
+1250 GWTPEV
-1256 AETVTEDVTYTA
+1256 AETVTDNATYTA

-1298 HGAKA
+1298 HGEKK
-1303 YKVTLGEY
+1303 YKPTLGEY
-1311 TASNVMGTAADGY
+1311 TVSNVMGTAADGY

-1342 MSDAVHTLIA
+1342 MGDAVHTLIA

-1409 VKHGGKDYKPTQGEY
+1409 VNHWGKDYKPTQGEY
-1424 TVSDVTGTASEGYTC
+1424 NVSDVTGTASEGYTC

-1609 TDGVKGEEVFAD
+1609 TDGVKGEEVFED
-1621 VVYNDIPY
+1621 VVYKDIPY
-1629 GTNTPAFGTKD
+1629 GTSTPAFGTKD
-1640 PTRKGYKF
+1640 PTREGYKF
-1648 LGWEPVVADTVTE
+1648 VGWEPEVAETVTK
-1661 NATYVAQWEKLY
+1661 NVTYTAKWEKLY

-1678 DGAKGKAFEDQVFTD
+1678 DGAKGKAFKDQVYSD
-1693 LESGTKTP
+1693 LEAGTDTP
-1701 EFNGTPTRKGYKFLG
+1701 KFDGKPTRKGYTFTG
-1716 WEPVV
+1716 WSPKVT
-1721 ADTVTENVTY
+1721 DTVTKDVTY
-1731 TAPVGRTLHRYLHRR
+1731 VAQWKSVKNGKDNIPKTGDSEIVMVL
-1746 REGQGVQGSGLQRS
+1746 GSVLLFSFCGAAAVSVYDRKRKHF

>member
-1 MVCAEF
+1 MTA
-7 SVCFWHCSWS
+7 
-17 SHFCPRLRWQRI
+17 
-29 RRGLTKPSP
+29 
-38 RPSQWT
+38 
-44 GTRRRPIPPAQEQPK
+44 
-59 NENPPAPEEPKTF
+59 N
-72 TVTYTDGVGGAVFDN
+72 VTY
-87 EVHSNLPSGTATP
+87 
-100 AFSGSLAREG
+100 
-110 YTFAGWNPAVA
+110 VA
-121 ETVTAD
+121 Q
-127 VTYAAKWEEGKTG
+127 WEAGKTSA
-140 PRRVTLPTIPGP
+140 RRVTLPTIPDP
-152 DVDLAAL
+152 DPAPAAL
-159 DTGHKIDVRFTVLYV
+159 NTGHKIDVTFTVLYV
-174 GDEFNIGYNYGSSE
+174 GDEFRIGYNYGSSE
-188 KTKFVCQYKTNH
+188 KTKFVCQYSSNH

-211 ISDIKAAASRASVNS
+211 ISDIKAAAGRATVNS
-226 GYQIVGWSKESNAN
+226 GYTIVGWSKESNAN

-251 TACNKGSTIYLVA
+251 TACNKGTTIYLVA

-289 ADSWSTTDASIR
+289 ADSWSTTDAAIR

-315 GYVFKGWKAKDGAD
+315 GYVFKGWKAKDGSD
-329 TIYAGGALCSV
+329 TIYTGGTLCSV

-358 YAVWEEAVPS
+358 YAVWEEDAPAKPTAPDNDTVKALLGENAVQIICTNAQIGHGS
-368 KPEWS
+368 KTFGLIDGTFTVYQSNNRCEVVINSLSPYVNEFNAAVSVPAGTHITDNSMAGQNRTKINLVWS
-373 DIRREMQ
+373 DG
-380 KVSVHVTCINPDV
+380 KWTAADAPAKYHVLCSLQPVEPTTPGEGDLENI
-393 NHTEKTYSYK
+393 EKLVRIVCDRNIHDAK
-403 ESNDDTIGSV
+403 EYGVI
-413 QDSAGSY
+413 AGSCEFGGIDMTGDVP
-420 TCTVTVHLG
+420 TCPVTIRAAKYV
-429 RYRLQYNQDFN
+429 
-440 REHEFAS
+440 EA
-447 SLTADVVLQYNGTG
+447 YNGTIG
-461 WVIASALPLEL
+461 VEHTITGDTERLLILAWDANNNVWRPMTDTPVTFTVVCPPAKPGAEDLAKLEAPVEVACTTKPETHAAARFSL
-472 KLTCGSAPTPN
+472 IEGTYDIGDVSGNETDGYTCDIIITADEYVTKYNTDFGKHTLTG
-483 PPGSDVLN
+483 
-491 SLKVLVKCDSKT
+491 
-503 YHFEKPY
+503 
-510 KMDDGDYRLE
+510 
-520 KVDDNTYTVIVL
+520 DNTKPLTL
-532 ADKYVEKYNAVY
+532 KYVE
-544 PGHTLFDNNTKTIK
+544 G
-558 LVYRYGAWTVVGSNG
+558 RWVVNDP
-573 VTFNVSCEQKYTVTY
+573 VTF
-588 TDGVDGEVIFAD
+588 
-600 QVSYKKPGEKTPK
+600 
-613 FRGTPTRTGYKFI
+613 
-626 GWEPAVVGT
+626 AV
-635 VTANATYTAQWVSI
+635 
-649 SDLDPAPE
+649 E
-657 LVSSLYMN
+657 
-665 FQCTNENASHDH
+665 
-677 RSEMIA
+677 
-683 IGYGIGAGGVIVTDA
+683 
-698 AGNPVYNK
+698 
-706 DGNITAVITFYQ
+706 
-718 DSGFLNEY
+718 
-726 NKRTGV
+726 
-732 AHRYAD
+732 
-738 YEPKTKS
+738 
-745 VDGVLIGEVF
+745 
-755 HMYKKDYPVV
+755 
-765 FDVVCGSLYTV
+765 
-776 TYKDGTNGTVFA
+776 
-788 DDVHSNLNANA
+788 
-799 ATPAFVGGTPTRP
+799 
-812 GYVFTGWNPAVAATV
+812 
-827 TGNATYTAVW
+827 
-837 EKDANGNGKPDKDE
+837 
-851 EKYTVTYTDGV
+851 
-862 ENEEIFA
+862 
-869 DETYSDLLSG
+869 
-879 TATPAF
+879 
-885 NGTPTRKGYAFTG
+885 
-898 WNPAVA
+898 
-904 ATVTGNATYAAVWEE
+904 
-919 AAPPKP
+919 
-925 DKPTPPTDEIGGAT
+925 
-939 VAVKCITGH
+939 
-948 GDLSWKIDSST
+948 
-959 FTVGEVTGDD
+959 
-969 TTGYTCTVTVQ
+969 
-980 AEVYVNAFN
+980 
-989 SDKKANGV
+989 
-997 KHTLADDA
+997 
-1005 EKTFTMTYV
+1005 
-1014 NGAWTGPTN
+1014 
-1023 PAVTFEVKC
+1023 C
-1032 EEELVPVHLVIYRN
+1032 EEELFPVHLVIYRN

-1054 DVALESQP
+1054 DIALEGQP

-1083 FYGWYDDGAWN
+1083 FYGWYDDGLFN
-1094 NYKANP
+1094 IYKSDP

-1212 YTDGVD
+1212 YTDGVN

-1239 GTPTRKGFVFD
+1239 GTPARAGYKFLGWEPTVAETVTENATYVAQWEKLYTVTYTDGVDGKAFKDDVHSDLEKDTPTPAFSGDTPTRKGFVFD

-1287 VAVVCDNQNVK
+1287 VAVVCDNQNVN
-1298 HGAKA
+1298 HGEKK
-1303 YKVTLGEY
+1303 YKPTLGEY
-1311 TASNVMGTAADGY
+1311 TVSDVMGTAADGY
-1324 TCTVTVRAA
+1324 TCTVTVKAT

-1342 MSDAVHTLIA
+1342 MGDAVHTLIA

-1409 VKHGGKDYKPTQGEY
+1409 VNHWGKDYKPTQGEY

-1439 TITVKAAKIIE
+1439 TVTVKAAKIIK
-1450 KYSSDMGKTHA
+1450 KYSSDMGKTHE

-1469 KTVELKWDG
+1469 KTVELEWDG

-1498 KPTYDELKGL
+1498 KPTYDELKEL

-1522 NGKSYT
+1522 NDKPYT
-1528 LIEDTYNVSDPE
+1528 LIEGTYDISDPA

-1621 VVYNDIPY
+1621 VVYKDIPY
-1629 GTNTPAFGTKD
+1629 GTDTPAFGTKD

-1648 LGWEPVVADTVTE
+1648 VGWEPEVAETVTG
-1661 NATYVAQWEKLY
+1661 NATYTAKWEKLY

-1678 DGAKGKAFEDQVFTD
+1678 DGAKGKAFKDQVYSD
-1693 LESGTKTP
+1693 LEAGTDTP
-1701 EFNGTPTRKGYKFLG
+1701 KFDGKPTRKGYTFTG
-1716 WEPVV
+1716 WSPKVT
-1721 ADTVTENVTY
+1721 DTVTKDVTY
-1731 TAPVGRTLHRYLHRR
+1731 VAQWKSVKNGKDNIPKTGDSEIVMVL
-1746 REGQGVQGSGLQRS
+1746 GSVLLFSFCGAAAVSVYDRKRKHF

>member
-1 MVCAEF
+1 MKGEYFKMKNHGLRRIFSLLLALFMVFTLLPTTAFAED
-7 SVCFWHCSWS
+7 
-17 SHFCPRLRWQRI
+17 
-29 RRGLTKPSP
+29 T
-38 RPSQWT
+38 T
-44 GTRRRPIPPAQEQPK
+44 GADEAQPKTVVVDEGEKKTDPPAQEQPK

-72 TVTYTDGVGGAVFDN
+72 TVTYTDGANGAVFPN
-87 EVHSNLPSGTATP
+87 QVSNLPAGTATP
-100 AFSGSLAREG
+100 AFSGTLARDG

-121 ETVTAD
+121 ETVTAN
-127 VTYAAKWEEGKTG
+127 VTYVAQWEAGKTSA
-140 PRRVTLPTIPGP
+140 RRVPLPTIPKP
-152 DVDLAAL
+152 DPAPADLN
-159 DTGHKIDVRFTVLYV
+159 TGHKIDVRFTVLYV

-211 ISDIKAAASRASVNS
+211 ISDIKAAAGRASVNS

-251 TACNKGSTIYLVA
+251 TACNKGTTIYLVA

-315 GYVFKGWKAKDGAD
+315 GYVFKGWKANDGSD
-329 TIYAGGALCSV
+329 TIYTGGMTCAV
-340 SQQGN
+340 SQYGN

-358 YAVWEEAVPS
+358 YAVWEEA
-368 KPEWS
+368 
-373 DIRREMQ
+373 
-380 KVSVHVTCINPDV
+380 T
-393 NHTEKTYSYK
+393 
-403 ESNDDTIGSV
+403 
-413 QDSAGSY
+413 
-420 TCTVTVHLG
+420 
-429 RYRLQYNQDFN
+429 
-440 REHEFAS
+440 
-447 SLTADVVLQYNGTG
+447 
-461 WVIASALPLEL
+461 
-472 KLTCGSAPTPN
+472 
-483 PPGSDVLN
+483 
-491 SLKVLVKCDSKT
+491 
-503 YHFEKPY
+503 
-510 KMDDGDYRLE
+510 
-520 KVDDNTYTVIVL
+520 
-532 ADKYVEKYNAVY
+532 
-544 PGHTLFDNNTKTIK
+544 
-558 LVYRYGAWTVVGSNG
+558 
-573 VTFNVSCEQKYTVTY
+573 
-588 TDGVDGEVIFAD
+588 
-600 QVSYKKPGEKTPK
+600 
-613 FRGTPTRTGYKFI
+613 
-626 GWEPAVVGT
+626 
-635 VTANATYTAQWVSI
+635 
-649 SDLDPAPE
+649 
-657 LVSSLYMN
+657 
-665 FQCTNENASHDH
+665 
-677 RSEMIA
+677 
-683 IGYGIGAGGVIVTDA
+683 
-698 AGNPVYNK
+698 
-706 DGNITAVITFYQ
+706 
-718 DSGFLNEY
+718 
-726 NKRTGV
+726 
-732 AHRYAD
+732 
-738 YEPKTKS
+738 
-745 VDGVLIGEVF
+745 
-755 HMYKKDYPVV
+755 
-765 FDVVCGSLYTV
+765 
-776 TYKDGTNGTVFA
+776 
-788 DDVHSNLNANA
+788 
-799 ATPAFVGGTPTRP
+799 
-812 GYVFTGWNPAVAATV
+812 
-827 TGNATYTAVW
+827 
-837 EKDANGNGKPDKDE
+837 
-851 EKYTVTYTDGV
+851 
-862 ENEEIFA
+862 
-869 DETYSDLLSG
+869 
-879 TATPAF
+879 
-885 NGTPTRKGYAFTG
+885 
-898 WNPAVA
+898 
-904 ATVTGNATYAAVWEE
+904 
-919 AAPPKP
+919 PPKP
-925 DKPTPPTDEIGGAT
+925 DKPTAPGE
-939 VAVKCITGH
+939 
-948 GDLSWKIDSST
+948 GDLSGLIGNI
-959 FTVGEVTGDD
+959 TVNCTNDKAAHELKTKSYALIPGSYTTGEVEGDAENGYTYTVTINSRKYVEQFDTDTSAAHDPKDATATVTLKHTDNGWTVTGSTPVVFNVACVTEIVPPAKPGAEDLANLEAPVEVVC
-969 TTGYTCTVTVQ
+969 TTKPETHAAAHFSLRGGTYTIGDVAGNETDGYTCDITVT
-980 AEVYVNAFN
+980 ADKYVARYNM
-989 SDKKANGV
+989 DYG
-997 KHTLADDA
+997 KHTLTGDNT
-1005 EKTFTMTYV
+1005 KTLTLKYV
-1014 NGAWTGPTN
+1014 EGQW
-1023 PAVTFEVKC
+1023 AVDTPITFPVEC
-1032 EEELVPVHLVIYRN
+1032 EEELFPVHLVIYRN

-1212 YTDGVD
+1212 YTDGVN

-1239 GTPTRKGFVFD
+1239 GTPARAGYKFLGWEPTVAETVTENATYVAQWEKLYTVTYTDGVDGKAFKDDVHSDLEKDTPTPAFSGDTPTRKGFVFD

-1287 VAVVCDNQNVK
+1287 VAVVCDNQNVN
-1298 HGAKA
+1298 HGEKR
-1303 YKVTLGEY
+1303 YKPTLGEY
-1311 TASNVMGTAADGY
+1311 TVSNVMGTAADGY
-1324 TCTVTVRAA
+1324 TCTVTVKAA

-1399 GVKIVCDNQN
+1399 GVRIVCDNQHVN
-1409 VKHGGKDYKPTQGEY
+1409 HWAKDYKPTQGEY

-1469 KTVELKWDG
+1469 KTVELKWNG

-1498 KPTYDELKGL
+1498 KPTYDDLKEL
-1508 GINAKVDCTTTTAH
+1508 GIDAKVHCATTTAH
-1522 NGKSYT
+1522 TDATYA
-1528 LIEDTYNVSDPE
+1528 LIGGTYEISDPA
-1540 RKGTAYTCILTV
+1540 RKGTVYTCTLTV
-1552 NAKDYV
+1552 KAKDYV

-1701 EFNGTPTRKGYKFLG
+1701 EFNGTPTRKGYKFAG

-1721 ADTVTENVTY
+1721 SETVTENVTY
-1731 TAPVGRTLHRYLHRR
+1731 TAQWEELYTVTYTD
-1746 REGQGVQGSGLQRS
+1746 GVKGKAFKDQVYSDLESGTATPKFDGKPKRSGYTFTGWSPKVTDTVTKDVTYVAQWKSTKNGKDNVPKTGDSEIVMVLGSVLLFSFCGAAAVSVYDRKRKHF

>member
-1 MVCAEF
+1 MQTVCASGMDRQMKGEYFKMKNHGLRRIF
-7 SVCFWHCSWS
+7 SLFLALFMVFTLL
-17 SHFCPRLRWQRI
+17 PTTALAED
-29 RRGLTKPSP
+29 T
-38 RPSQWT
+38 T
-44 GTRRRPIPPAQEQPK
+44 GADETQPKTVVVNEGEKKTDPPAQEQPK
-59 NENPPAPEEPKTF
+59 DEDPPAPEEPKTF
-72 TVTYTDGVGGAVFDN
+72 TVTYTDGADGAVFDKQ
-87 EVHSNLPSGTATP
+87 VYSNLSFGTATP
-100 AFSGSLAREG
+100 AFSGTPAREG
-110 YTFAGWNPAVA
+110 YTFVGWKPEVA
-121 ETVTAD
+121 ETVTGDA
-127 VTYAAKWEEGKTG
+127 TYTATWEAGKK
-140 PRRVTLPTIPGP
+140 RVTVPPIPGP
-152 DVDLAAL
+152 DVNPAAL
-159 DTGHKIDVRFTVLYV
+159 NTGHKIDVTFTVLYV
-174 GDEFNIGYNYGSSE
+174 GDEFRIGYNYGSSE
-188 KTKFVCQYKTNH
+188 KTKFVCQYSSNH

-251 TACNKGSTIYLVA
+251 TACNKGTTIYLVA

-289 ADSWSTTDASIR
+289 ADSWSTTDAAIR

-315 GYVFKGWKAKDGAD
+315 GYVFKGWKANDGSD
-329 TIYAGGALCSV
+329 TIYTGGMTCAV
-340 SQQGN
+340 SQYGN

-358 YAVWEEAVPS
+358 YAVWEEA
-368 KPEWS
+368 
-373 DIRREMQ
+373 
-380 KVSVHVTCINPDV
+380 T
-393 NHTEKTYSYK
+393 
-403 ESNDDTIGSV
+403 
-413 QDSAGSY
+413 
-420 TCTVTVHLG
+420 
-429 RYRLQYNQDFN
+429 
-440 REHEFAS
+440 
-447 SLTADVVLQYNGTG
+447 
-461 WVIASALPLEL
+461 
-472 KLTCGSAPTPN
+472 
-483 PPGSDVLN
+483 
-491 SLKVLVKCDSKT
+491 
-503 YHFEKPY
+503 
-510 KMDDGDYRLE
+510 
-520 KVDDNTYTVIVL
+520 
-532 ADKYVEKYNAVY
+532 
-544 PGHTLFDNNTKTIK
+544 
-558 LVYRYGAWTVVGSNG
+558 
-573 VTFNVSCEQKYTVTY
+573 
-588 TDGVDGEVIFAD
+588 
-600 QVSYKKPGEKTPK
+600 
-613 FRGTPTRTGYKFI
+613 
-626 GWEPAVVGT
+626 
-635 VTANATYTAQWVSI
+635 
-649 SDLDPAPE
+649 
-657 LVSSLYMN
+657 
-665 FQCTNENASHDH
+665 
-677 RSEMIA
+677 
-683 IGYGIGAGGVIVTDA
+683 
-698 AGNPVYNK
+698 
-706 DGNITAVITFYQ
+706 
-718 DSGFLNEY
+718 
-726 NKRTGV
+726 
-732 AHRYAD
+732 
-738 YEPKTKS
+738 
-745 VDGVLIGEVF
+745 
-755 HMYKKDYPVV
+755 
-765 FDVVCGSLYTV
+765 
-776 TYKDGTNGTVFA
+776 
-788 DDVHSNLNANA
+788 
-799 ATPAFVGGTPTRP
+799 
-812 GYVFTGWNPAVAATV
+812 
-827 TGNATYTAVW
+827 
-837 EKDANGNGKPDKDE
+837 
-851 EKYTVTYTDGV
+851 
-862 ENEEIFA
+862 
-869 DETYSDLLSG
+869 
-879 TATPAF
+879 
-885 NGTPTRKGYAFTG
+885 
-898 WNPAVA
+898 
-904 ATVTGNATYAAVWEE
+904 
-919 AAPPKP
+919 PPKP
-925 DKPTPPTDEIGGAT
+925 DKPTAPGE
-939 VAVKCITGH
+939 
-948 GDLSWKIDSST
+948 GDLSGLIDNI
-959 FTVGEVTGDD
+959 TVNCTNGKAAHELKTKGYTLISGSYTTSEVAGDAENGYTYTVTINSQKYVEQFDTDTGATHDPKD
-969 TTGYTCTVTVQ
+969 ASATVTLKYTDNGWTVTSGTPVVFNVACVTEIVPPAKPGAEDLAKLEAPVEVACTTKPETHNAARFPLIEGTYNIGDVSGNETDGYTCDIIITADEYVTK
-980 AEVYVNAFN
+980 YNTDF
-989 SDKKANGV
+989 G
-997 KHTLADDA
+997 KHTLAGDNT
-1005 EKTFTMTYV
+1005 KPLTLKYV
-1014 NGAWTGPTN
+1014 EGRWVVNDP
-1023 PAVTFEVKC
+1023 VTFPVEC
-1032 EEELVPVHLVIYRN
+1032 EEELFPVHLVIYRN

-1054 DVALESQP
+1054 DIPLESQP

-1083 FYGWYDDGAWN
+1083 FYGWYDDGLFN
-1094 NYKANP
+1094 IYKSDP

-1130 FQSEEALRD
+1130 FQSEEAWRD

-1146 TEGRLYSTTALFG
+1146 TEGRLYSTTAPFG

-1212 YTDGVD
+1212 YTDGVN

-1239 GTPTRKGFVFD
+1239 GTPARAGYKFLGWEPTVAETVTENATYVAQWEKLYTVTYTDGVGEKAFKDDVHSDLEKDTPTPAFSGDTPTRKGFVFD

-1287 VAVVCDNQNVK
+1287 VAVVCDNQNVN
-1298 HGAKA
+1298 HGEKK
-1303 YKVTLGEY
+1303 YKPTLGEY
-1311 TASNVMGTAADGY
+1311 TVSDVMGTAADGY

-1342 MSDAVHTLIA
+1342 MGDAVHTLIA

-1409 VKHGGKDYKPTQGEY
+1409 VNHWGKDYKPTQGEY

-1461 LIVGEQAE
+1461 LVVGEQAE

-1528 LIEDTYNVSDPE
+1528 LIEGTYNVSDPE

-1552 NAKDYV
+1552 NAKGYV

-1621 VVYNDIPY
+1621 VVYKDIPY
-1629 GTNTPAFGTKD
+1629 GTSTPAFGTKD
-1640 PTRKGYKF
+1640 PTREGYKF
-1648 LGWEPVVADTVTE
+1648 VGWEPEVTETVTK
-1661 NATYVAQWEKLY
+1661 NVTYTAKWEKLY

-1678 DGAKGKAFEDQVFTD
+1678 DGAKGKAFKDQVYSD
-1693 LESGTKTP
+1693 LEAGTDTP
-1701 EFNGTPTRKGYKFLG
+1701 KFDGKPTRKGYTFTG
-1716 WEPVV
+1716 WSPKVT
-1721 ADTVTENVTY
+1721 DTVTKDVTY
-1731 TAPVGRTLHRYLHRR
+1731 VAQWKSVKNGKDNIPKTGDSEIVMVL
-1746 REGQGVQGSGLQRS
+1746 GSVLLFSFCGAAAVSVYDRKRKHF

>member
-1 MVCAEF
+1 MKNHGLRRIFSLFLALFMVFTLLPTTALAED
-7 SVCFWHCSWS
+7 
-17 SHFCPRLRWQRI
+17 
-29 RRGLTKPSP
+29 T
-38 RPSQWT
+38 T
-44 GTRRRPIPPAQEQPK
+44 GADETQPKTVAVDGGEKKTDPPPAQEQPM

-72 TVTYTDGVGGAVFDN
+72 TVTYTDGADSAVFPN
-87 EVHSNLPSGTATP
+87 QVSNLPAGTATP
-100 AFSGSLAREG
+100 AFSGTLARDG
-110 YTFAGWNPAVA
+110 FTFAGWKPAVA
-121 ETVTAD
+121 ETVTAN
-127 VTYAAKWEEGKTG
+127 VTYVAQWEADKTSA
-140 PRRVTLPTIPGP
+140 RRVTLPTIPKP
-152 DVDLAAL
+152 DPAPADLN
-159 DTGHKIDVRFTVLYV
+159 TGHKIDVRFTVLYV

-289 ADSWSTTDASIR
+289 ADSWSTTDAAIR

-315 GYVFKGWKAKDGAD
+315 GYVFKGWKANDGSD
-329 TIYAGGALCSV
+329 TIYTGGMTCAV
-340 SQQGN
+340 SQYGN

-358 YAVWEEAVPS
+358 YAVWEEATPP
-368 KPEWS
+368 KPDKPTAPGEGDLS
-373 DIRREMQ
+373 GLIGNI
-380 KVSVHVTCINPDV
+380 TV
-393 NHTEKTYSYK
+393 NCTNEAAAHELKTKGYALIS
-403 ESNDDTIGSV
+403 
-413 QDSAGSY
+413 GSY
-420 TCTVTVHLG
+420 TTGEVEG
-429 RYRLQYNQDFN
+429 DA
-440 REHEFAS
+440 E
-447 SLTADVVLQYNGTG
+447 NG
-461 WVIASALPLEL
+461 
-472 KLTCGSAPTPN
+472 
-483 PPGSDVLN
+483 
-491 SLKVLVKCDSKT
+491 
-503 YHFEKPY
+503 Y
-510 KMDDGDYRLE
+510 
-520 KVDDNTYTVIVL
+520 TYTVTINSQ
-532 ADKYVEKYNAVY
+532 KYVEQFDTDTGAAHDPKGVNATVTLKY
-544 PGHTLFDNNTKTIK
+544 TDN
-558 LVYRYGAWTVVGSNG
+558 GWTVES
-573 VTFNVSCEQKYTVTY
+573 
-588 TDGVDGEVIFAD
+588 
-600 QVSYKKPGEKTPK
+600 
-613 FRGTPTRTGYKFI
+613 
-626 GWEPAVVGT
+626 
-635 VTANATYTAQWVSI
+635 
-649 SDLDPAPE
+649 
-657 LVSSLYMN
+657 
-665 FQCTNENASHDH
+665 
-677 RSEMIA
+677 
-683 IGYGIGAGGVIVTDA
+683 GA
-698 AGNPVYNK
+698 
-706 DGNITAVITFYQ
+706 
-718 DSGFLNEY
+718 
-726 NKRTGV
+726 
-732 AHRYAD
+732 
-738 YEPKTKS
+738 
-745 VDGVLIGEVF
+745 
-755 HMYKKDYPVV
+755 PVV
-765 FDVVCGSLYTV
+765 FDVACVTEIVPPARPGAEDLSNLKAPVDVTCTTKPETHAAVHFSLRGGTYTIGDVAGNETDGYTCDITV
-776 TYKDGTNGTVFA
+776 TADKYVARYNMDYGKHTLTGDNTKTLTLKYVEGQWAVDTPITFPVECGTAPET
-788 DDVHSNLNANA
+788 
-799 ATPAFVGGTPTRP
+799 T
-812 GYVFTGWNPAVAATV
+812 
-827 TGNATYTAVW
+827 
-837 EKDANGNGKPDKDE
+837 
-851 EKYTVTYTDGV
+851 YTVTYTDGV

-869 DETYSDLLSG
+869 DQVYGNLLSG

-885 NGTPTRKGYAFTG
+885 NGTPTRAGYKFLG
-898 WNPAVA
+898 WEPTVA
-904 ATVTGNATYAAVWEE
+904 ETVTENATY
-919 AAPPKP
+919 
-925 DKPTPPTDEIGGAT
+925 
-939 VAVKCITGH
+939 VA
-948 GDLSWKIDSST
+948 
-959 FTVGEVTGDD
+959 
-969 TTGYTCTVTVQ
+969 Q
-980 AEVYVNAFN
+980 
-989 SDKKANGV
+989 
-997 KHTLADDA
+997 
-1005 EKTFTMTYV
+1005 
-1014 NGAWTGPTN
+1014 
-1023 PAVTFEVKC
+1023 
-1032 EEELVPVHLVIYRN
+1032 
-1046 GDTSKAYK
+1046 
-1054 DVALESQP
+1054 
-1062 KGHVIDLSTID
+1062 
-1073 IADYYTGNYE
+1073 
-1083 FYGWYDDGAWN
+1083 
-1094 NYKANP
+1094 
-1100 ANPPAGLKEKT
+1100 
-1111 VNGWTNLKC
+1111 
-1120 MVYDKYQVVY
+1120 
-1130 FQSEEALRD
+1130 
-1139 FQNDHSK
+1139 
-1146 TEGRLYSTTALFG
+1146 
-1159 STLPTADAPT
+1159 
-1169 PTRTGYT
+1169 
-1176 FKFWSRE
+1176 
-1183 GQNGDVTGQTVNGWT
+1183 
-1198 NLYAVWEK
+1198 WEK
-1206 NTYTVT
+1206 LYTVT

-1218 GEAFADQAYTAKY
+1218 GKAFKDDVHSDLEKDTP
-1231 EDATPAFE
+1231 TPAFS
-1239 GTPTRKGFVFD
+1239 GDTPTRKGFVFD

-1311 TASNVMGTAADGY
+1311 SVSNVMGTAADGY

-1409 VKHGGKDYKPTQGEY
+1409 VNHWGKDYKPTQGEY

-1469 KTVELKWDG
+1469 KAVELKWNG

-1528 LIEDTYNVSDPE
+1528 LIEGTYDVSDPE

-1621 VVYNDIPY
+1621 VVYKDIPY
-1629 GTNTPAFGTKD
+1629 GTSTPAFGTKD
-1640 PTRKGYKF
+1640 PTREGYKF
-1648 LGWEPVVADTVTE
+1648 VGWEPEVAETVTK
-1661 NATYVAQWEKLY
+1661 NVTYTAKWEKLY

-1678 DGAKGKAFEDQVFTD
+1678 DGAKGKAFKDQVYKD
-1693 LESGTKTP
+1693 LESGTDTP
-1701 EFNGTPTRKGYKFLG
+1701 KFDGKPTRKGYTFTG
-1716 WEPVV
+1716 WSPKVT
-1721 ADTVTENVTY
+1721 DTVTKDVTY
-1731 TAPVGRTLHRYLHRR
+1731 VAQWKSVKNGKDNIPKTGDSEIVMVL
-1746 REGQGVQGSGLQRS
+1746 GSVLLFSFCGAAAVSVYDRKRKHF

>member
-1 MVCAEF
+1 MDRQMKGEYFKMKNHGLRRIFSLFLALFMVFTLLPTTALAED
-7 SVCFWHCSWS
+7 
-17 SHFCPRLRWQRI
+17 
-29 RRGLTKPSP
+29 T
-38 RPSQWT
+38 T
-44 GTRRRPIPPAQEQPK
+44 GADETQPKTVVVDEGEKKTDPPAQGQPK

-72 TVTYTDGVGGAVFDN
+72 TVTYTDGADGAVFPN
-87 EVHSNLPSGTATP
+87 QVSNLPAGTATP
-100 AFSGSLAREG
+100 AFSGTLARDG

-121 ETVTAD
+121 ETVTAN
-127 VTYAAKWEEGKTG
+127 VTYVAQWEAGKTN
-140 PRRVTLPTIPGP
+140 PRRVTVPPIPDPGVAP
-152 DVDLAAL
+152 AAL
-159 DTGHKIDVRFTVLYV
+159 NTGHKIDVRFTVLYV

-188 KTKFVCQYKTNH
+188 KTQFVCQYKTNH
-200 SDTAYNNHTIA
+200 SDTASTNHTIA
-211 ISDIKAAASRASVNS
+211 ISDIKAAAGRASVNS

-251 TACNKGSTIYLVA
+251 TACNKGTTIYLVA

-289 ADSWSTTDASIR
+289 ADSWSTTDAAIR

-315 GYVFKGWKAKDGAD
+315 GYVFKGWKANDGSD
-329 TIYAGGALCSV
+329 TIYTGGTLCSV
-340 SQQGN
+340 SQYGN

-358 YAVWEEAVPS
+358 YAVWEEDAPAQPTPLDEAGVKALLGENAVQIICTNTQISHGS
-368 KPEWS
+368 KTFGLIDGTFTVHQSNNRCEVVINSFSPYVNEFNAAVSVPAGTHITDNSMAGQNRTKINLVWS
-373 DIRREMQ
+373 DG
-380 KVSVHVTCINPDV
+380 KWTAADALAKYHVLCSSQPAEPTAPGEGDLENI
-393 NHTEKTYSYK
+393 EKLVRIVCDRNIHDAK
-403 ESNDDTIGSV
+403 EYGVI
-413 QDSAGSY
+413 AGSCEFGDIDMTGDVP
-420 TCTVTVHLG
+420 TCPVTIQAAEYVK
-429 RYRLQYNQDFN
+429 
-440 REHEFAS
+440 A
-447 SLTADVVLQYNGTG
+447 YNGTIG
-461 WVIASALPLEL
+461 VEHTITGDTERLLILAWDANNNVWRPMTDTPVTFTVICPPAKPGAEDLAKLEAPVEVVCTTKPETHTAAPFSLIEGTYDIGDVSGNETDGYTCDITVTAGNYVALYNTDFG
-472 KLTCGSAPTPN
+472 KHTLTGDN
-483 PPGSDVLN
+483 
-491 SLKVLVKCDSKT
+491 SKT
-503 YHFEKPY
+503 
-510 KMDDGDYRLE
+510 L
-520 KVDDNTYTVIVL
+520 TL
-532 ADKYVEKYNAVY
+532 KYVE
-544 PGHTLFDNNTKTIK
+544 G
-558 LVYRYGAWTVVGSNG
+558 RWVVNDP
-573 VTFNVSCEQKYTVTY
+573 VTF
-588 TDGVDGEVIFAD
+588 
-600 QVSYKKPGEKTPK
+600 
-613 FRGTPTRTGYKFI
+613 
-626 GWEPAVVGT
+626 
-635 VTANATYTAQWVSI
+635 
-649 SDLDPAPE
+649 
-657 LVSSLYMN
+657 
-665 FQCTNENASHDH
+665 
-677 RSEMIA
+677 
-683 IGYGIGAGGVIVTDA
+683 
-698 AGNPVYNK
+698 PV
-706 DGNITAVITFYQ
+706 
-718 DSGFLNEY
+718 E
-726 NKRTGV
+726 
-732 AHRYAD
+732 
-738 YEPKTKS
+738 
-745 VDGVLIGEVF
+745 
-755 HMYKKDYPVV
+755 
-765 FDVVCGSLYTV
+765 
-776 TYKDGTNGTVFA
+776 
-788 DDVHSNLNANA
+788 
-799 ATPAFVGGTPTRP
+799 
-812 GYVFTGWNPAVAATV
+812 
-827 TGNATYTAVW
+827 
-837 EKDANGNGKPDKDE
+837 
-851 EKYTVTYTDGV
+851 
-862 ENEEIFA
+862 
-869 DETYSDLLSG
+869 
-879 TATPAF
+879 
-885 NGTPTRKGYAFTG
+885 
-898 WNPAVA
+898 
-904 ATVTGNATYAAVWEE
+904 
-919 AAPPKP
+919 
-925 DKPTPPTDEIGGAT
+925 
-939 VAVKCITGH
+939 
-948 GDLSWKIDSST
+948 
-959 FTVGEVTGDD
+959 
-969 TTGYTCTVTVQ
+969 
-980 AEVYVNAFN
+980 
-989 SDKKANGV
+989 
-997 KHTLADDA
+997 
-1005 EKTFTMTYV
+1005 
-1014 NGAWTGPTN
+1014 
-1023 PAVTFEVKC
+1023 C
-1032 EEELVPVHLVIYRN
+1032 EEELFPVHLVIYRN

-1054 DVALESQP
+1054 DIPLESQP

-1073 IADYYTGNYE
+1073 IADYYTGNYK

-1212 YTDGVD
+1212 YTDGVN

-1250 GWNPEV
+1250 GWTPEV
-1256 AETVTEDVTYTA
+1256 AETVTDNATYTA

-1311 TASNVMGTAADGY
+1311 TVSDVMGTAADGY

-1342 MSDAVHTLIA
+1342 MGDAVHTLIA

-1409 VKHGGKDYKPTQGEY
+1409 VNHWGKDYKPTQGEY

-1461 LIVGEQAE
+1461 LIVGEQPE
-1469 KTVELKWDG
+1469 KTVELKWNG

-1528 LIEDTYNVSDPE
+1528 LIEGTYNVSDPE

-1621 VVYNDIPY
+1621 VVYKDIPY
-1629 GTNTPAFGTKD
+1629 GTSTPAFGTKD

-1648 LGWEPVVADTVTE
+1648 VGWEPEVAETVTKDV
-1661 NATYVAQWEKLY
+1661 TYTAKWEELY

-1678 DGAKGKAFEDQVFTD
+1678 DGVKGKAFKDQVYSD
-1693 LESGTKTP
+1693 LEAGTDTP
-1701 EFNGTPTRKGYKFLG
+1701 KFDGKPTRKGYTFTG
-1716 WEPVV
+1716 WSPKVT
-1721 ADTVTENVTY
+1721 DTVTKDVTY
-1731 TAPVGRTLHRYLHRR
+1731 VAQWKSVKNGKDNIPKTGDSEIVMVL
-1746 REGQGVQGSGLQRS
+1746 GSVLLFSFCGAAAVSVYDRKRKHF

>member
-1 MVCAEF
+1 MQTVCASGMDRQMKGEYFKMKNHGLRRIF
-7 SVCFWHCSWS
+7 SLFLALFMVFTLL
-17 SHFCPRLRWQRI
+17 PTTALAED
-29 RRGLTKPSP
+29 T
-38 RPSQWT
+38 T
-44 GTRRRPIPPAQEQPK
+44 GADETQPKTVVVDEGEKKTDPPAQEQPK

-110 YTFAGWNPAVA
+110 YTFVGWNPAVA

-308 NTIPTRE
+308 NTVPTRE
-315 GYVFKGWKAKDGAD
+315 GYVFKGWKANDGSD
-329 TIYAGGALCSV
+329 TIYTGGMTCAV
-340 SQQGN
+340 SQYGN

-358 YAVWEEAVPS
+358 YAVWEEA
-368 KPEWS
+368 
-373 DIRREMQ
+373 
-380 KVSVHVTCINPDV
+380 T
-393 NHTEKTYSYK
+393 
-403 ESNDDTIGSV
+403 
-413 QDSAGSY
+413 
-420 TCTVTVHLG
+420 
-429 RYRLQYNQDFN
+429 
-440 REHEFAS
+440 
-447 SLTADVVLQYNGTG
+447 
-461 WVIASALPLEL
+461 
-472 KLTCGSAPTPN
+472 
-483 PPGSDVLN
+483 
-491 SLKVLVKCDSKT
+491 
-503 YHFEKPY
+503 
-510 KMDDGDYRLE
+510 
-520 KVDDNTYTVIVL
+520 
-532 ADKYVEKYNAVY
+532 
-544 PGHTLFDNNTKTIK
+544 
-558 LVYRYGAWTVVGSNG
+558 
-573 VTFNVSCEQKYTVTY
+573 
-588 TDGVDGEVIFAD
+588 
-600 QVSYKKPGEKTPK
+600 
-613 FRGTPTRTGYKFI
+613 
-626 GWEPAVVGT
+626 
-635 VTANATYTAQWVSI
+635 
-649 SDLDPAPE
+649 
-657 LVSSLYMN
+657 
-665 FQCTNENASHDH
+665 
-677 RSEMIA
+677 
-683 IGYGIGAGGVIVTDA
+683 
-698 AGNPVYNK
+698 
-706 DGNITAVITFYQ
+706 
-718 DSGFLNEY
+718 
-726 NKRTGV
+726 
-732 AHRYAD
+732 
-738 YEPKTKS
+738 
-745 VDGVLIGEVF
+745 
-755 HMYKKDYPVV
+755 
-765 FDVVCGSLYTV
+765 
-776 TYKDGTNGTVFA
+776 
-788 DDVHSNLNANA
+788 
-799 ATPAFVGGTPTRP
+799 
-812 GYVFTGWNPAVAATV
+812 
-827 TGNATYTAVW
+827 
-837 EKDANGNGKPDKDE
+837 
-851 EKYTVTYTDGV
+851 
-862 ENEEIFA
+862 
-869 DETYSDLLSG
+869 
-879 TATPAF
+879 
-885 NGTPTRKGYAFTG
+885 
-898 WNPAVA
+898 
-904 ATVTGNATYAAVWEE
+904 
-919 AAPPKP
+919 PPKP
-925 DKPTPPTDEIGGAT
+925 DKPTAPGE
-939 VAVKCITGH
+939 
-948 GDLSWKIDSST
+948 GDLSGLIGNI
-959 FTVGEVTGDD
+959 TVNCTNGKAAHELKAKGYTLISGSYTTNEVAGDAENGYTYTVTINSQKYVEQFDADTGAAHDPKD
-969 TTGYTCTVTVQ
+969 ASATVTLKYTDNGWTVTSGTPVVFNVACVTEIVPPAKPGAEDLAKLEAPVDVTCTTKPETHAAVHFSLRGGTYTIGDVAGNETDGYTCDITVT
-980 AEVYVNAFN
+980 ADKYVARYNM
-989 SDKKANGV
+989 DYG
-997 KHTLADDA
+997 KHTLTGDNT
-1005 EKTFTMTYV
+1005 KTLTLKYV
-1014 NGAWTGPTN
+1014 EGQW
-1023 PAVTFEVKC
+1023 AVDTPITFPVEC
-1032 EEELVPVHLVIYRN
+1032 EEDLFPVHLVIYRN
-1046 GDTSKAYK
+1046 GNTTTAYK
-1054 DVALESQP
+1054 DIALESQP

-1083 FYGWYDDGAWN
+1083 FYGWYDDGLFN
-1094 NYKANP
+1094 IYKSDP

-1212 YTDGVD
+1212 YTDGVN

-1239 GTPTRKGFVFD
+1239 GTPARAGYKFLGWEPTVAETVTENATYVAQWEKLYTVTYTDGVDEKVFKDDVHSDLEKDTPTPAFSGGTPARKGFVFD

-1287 VAVVCDNQNVK
+1287 VAVVCDNQNVN
-1298 HGAKA
+1298 HGEKK
-1303 YKVTLGEY
+1303 YKPTLGEY
-1311 TASNVMGTAADGY
+1311 TVSAVMGTAADGY
-1324 TCTVTVRAA
+1324 TCTITVKAA
-1333 KFIEKYSSD
+1333 KFIDKYNSD
-1342 MSDAVHTLIA
+1342 MDDAVHTLIA

-1409 VKHGGKDYKPTQGEY
+1409 VNHWGKDYKPTQGEY

-1439 TITVKAAKIIE
+1439 TITVKAAKIVE
-1450 KYSSDMGKTHA
+1450 KYGSDFGKPHD
-1461 LIVGEQAE
+1461 LIIGEAAE

-1498 KPTYDELKGL
+1498 KPTYDDLKEL
-1508 GINAKVDCTTTTAH
+1508 GIDAKVHCATTTAH
-1522 NGKSYT
+1522 TDATYA
-1528 LIEDTYNVSDPE
+1528 LIESTYEISDPA
-1540 RKGTAYTCILTV
+1540 RKGTVYTCTLTV
-1552 NAKDYV
+1552 KAKDYV

-1573 DRDSKTIELTWNG
+1573 DRDSKAIELTWNG

-1621 VVYNDIPY
+1621 VVYKDIPY
-1629 GTNTPAFGTKD
+1629 GTSTPAFGTKD
-1640 PTRKGYKF
+1640 PTREGYKF
-1648 LGWEPVVADTVTE
+1648 VGWEPEVAE
-1661 NATYVAQWEKLY
+1661 
-1673 TVTYT
+1673 
-1678 DGAKGKAFEDQVFTD
+1678 
-1693 LESGTKTP
+1693 
-1701 EFNGTPTRKGYKFLG
+1701 
-1716 WEPVV
+1716 
-1721 ADTVTENVTY
+1721 TVTENVTY
-1731 TAPVGRTLHRYLHRR
+1731 TAKWEELYTVTYTD
-1746 REGQGVQGSGLQRS
+1746 GVKGKAFKDQVYSDLEAGTATPKFDGKPTRKGYTFTGWSPKVTDTVTKDVTYVAQWKSVKNGKDNIPKTGDSEIVMVLGSVLLFSFCGAAAVSVYDRKRKHF

>member
-1 MVCAEF
+1 MQTVCASGMDHQMKGEYFKMKNHGLRRIF
-7 SVCFWHCSWS
+7 SLLLALFMVFTLL
-17 SHFCPRLRWQRI
+17 PTTALAED
-29 RRGLTKPSP
+29 T
-38 RPSQWT
+38 T
-44 GTRRRPIPPAQEQPK
+44 GADETQPKTVVVDEGEKKTDPPAQEQPK

-72 TVTYTDGVGGAVFDN
+72 TVTYTDGADGAVFDN
-87 EVHSNLPSGTATP
+87 DVHSNLPSGTATP

-110 YTFAGWNPAVA
+110 YTFVGWNPAVA

-127 VTYAAKWEEGKTG
+127 VTYAAKWEEGKTNA
-140 PRRVTLPTIPGP
+140 RRVPLPTIPKP
-152 DVDLAAL
+152 DPAPADLN
-159 DTGHKIDVRFTVLYV
+159 TGHKIDVRFTVLYV

-211 ISDIKAAASRASVNS
+211 ISDIKAAAGRASVNS

-315 GYVFKGWKAKDGAD
+315 GYVFKGWKANDGSD
-329 TIYAGGALCSV
+329 TIYTGGMTCAV
-340 SQQGN
+340 SQYGN

-358 YAVWEEAVPS
+358 YAVWEEA
-368 KPEWS
+368 
-373 DIRREMQ
+373 
-380 KVSVHVTCINPDV
+380 
-393 NHTEKTYSYK
+393 
-403 ESNDDTIGSV
+403 
-413 QDSAGSY
+413 
-420 TCTVTVHLG
+420 
-429 RYRLQYNQDFN
+429 
-440 REHEFAS
+440 
-447 SLTADVVLQYNGTG
+447 
-461 WVIASALPLEL
+461 
-472 KLTCGSAPTPN
+472 
-483 PPGSDVLN
+483 
-491 SLKVLVKCDSKT
+491 
-503 YHFEKPY
+503 
-510 KMDDGDYRLE
+510 
-520 KVDDNTYTVIVL
+520 
-532 ADKYVEKYNAVY
+532 
-544 PGHTLFDNNTKTIK
+544 
-558 LVYRYGAWTVVGSNG
+558 
-573 VTFNVSCEQKYTVTY
+573 
-588 TDGVDGEVIFAD
+588 
-600 QVSYKKPGEKTPK
+600 
-613 FRGTPTRTGYKFI
+613 
-626 GWEPAVVGT
+626 
-635 VTANATYTAQWVSI
+635 
-649 SDLDPAPE
+649 
-657 LVSSLYMN
+657 
-665 FQCTNENASHDH
+665 
-677 RSEMIA
+677 
-683 IGYGIGAGGVIVTDA
+683 
-698 AGNPVYNK
+698 
-706 DGNITAVITFYQ
+706 
-718 DSGFLNEY
+718 
-726 NKRTGV
+726 
-732 AHRYAD
+732 
-738 YEPKTKS
+738 
-745 VDGVLIGEVF
+745 
-755 HMYKKDYPVV
+755 
-765 FDVVCGSLYTV
+765 
-776 TYKDGTNGTVFA
+776 
-788 DDVHSNLNANA
+788 
-799 ATPAFVGGTPTRP
+799 
-812 GYVFTGWNPAVAATV
+812 
-827 TGNATYTAVW
+827 
-837 EKDANGNGKPDKDE
+837 
-851 EKYTVTYTDGV
+851 
-862 ENEEIFA
+862 
-869 DETYSDLLSG
+869 
-879 TATPAF
+879 
-885 NGTPTRKGYAFTG
+885 
-898 WNPAVA
+898 
-904 ATVTGNATYAAVWEE
+904 
-919 AAPPKP
+919 APPKP
-925 DKPTPPTDEIGGAT
+925 DKPTAPGE
-939 VAVKCITGH
+939 
-948 GDLSWKIDSST
+948 GDLSGLIGNITVNCTNNAATHTLKSKGYALIASSYT
-959 FTVGEVTGDD
+959 PSEVAGDAEN
-969 TTGYTCTVTVQ
+969 GYTCTVTINSQKYVEQ
-980 AEVYVNAFN
+980 FDTNTRTVHDPKGVNATVTLKYT
-989 SDKKANGV
+989 DNGWTV
-997 KHTLADDA
+997 ESGAPVVFDVACVTEIVPPAKPGAEDLAKLEAPVEVACTTKPETHNAARFPLIEGTYNIGDVSGNETDGYTCDIIITADEYVTKYNTDFGKHTLTGDNS
-1005 EKTFTMTYV
+1005 KTLTLKYV
-1014 NGAWTGPTN
+1014 EGRWVVNDP
-1023 PAVTFEVKC
+1023 VTFAVEC
-1032 EEELVPVHLVIYRN
+1032 EEELFPVHLVIYRN

-1054 DVALESQP
+1054 DIPLESQP

-1073 IADYYTGNYE
+1073 IADYYTGNYK

-1212 YTDGVD
+1212 YTDGVN

-1239 GTPTRKGFVFD
+1239 GTPARKGFVFD
-1250 GWNPEV
+1250 GWTPEV
-1256 AETVTEDVTYTA
+1256 AETVTDNATYTA

-1287 VAVVCDNQNVK
+1287 VAVVCDNQNVN
-1298 HGAKA
+1298 HGEKK
-1303 YKVTLGEY
+1303 YKPTLGEY
-1311 TASNVMGTAADGY
+1311 TVSNVMGTAADGY

-1342 MSDAVHTLIA
+1342 MGDAVHTLIA

-1450 KYSSDMGKTHA
+1450 KYSSDMGKAHA

-1469 KTVELKWDG
+1469 KTVELKWNG

-1609 TDGVKGEEVFAD
+1609 TDGVKGEEVFED
-1621 VVYNDIPY
+1621 VVYKDIPY
-1629 GTNTPAFGTKD
+1629 GTSTPAFGTKD
-1640 PTRKGYKF
+1640 PTREGYKF
-1648 LGWEPVVADTVTE
+1648 VGWEPEIAETVTK
-1661 NATYVAQWEKLY
+1661 NVTYTAKWEKLY

-1678 DGAKGKAFEDQVFTD
+1678 DGVKGKAFKDQVYSD
-1693 LESGTKTP
+1693 LEAGTDTP
-1701 EFNGTPTRKGYKFLG
+1701 KFDGKPTRKGYTFTG
-1716 WEPVV
+1716 WSPKVT
-1721 ADTVTENVTY
+1721 DTVTKDVTY
-1731 TAPVGRTLHRYLHRR
+1731 VAQWKSVKNGKDNIPKTGDSEIVMVL
-1746 REGQGVQGSGLQRS
+1746 GSVLLFSFCGAAAVSVYDRKRKHF

>member
-1 MVCAEF
+1 M
-7 SVCFWHCSWS
+7 
-17 SHFCPRLRWQRI
+17 
-29 RRGLTKPSP
+29 
-38 RPSQWT
+38 
-44 GTRRRPIPPAQEQPK
+44 
-59 NENPPAPEEPKTF
+59 
-72 TVTYTDGVGGAVFDN
+72 TV
-87 EVHSNLPSGTATP
+87 
-100 AFSGSLAREG
+100 
-110 YTFAGWNPAVA
+110 
-121 ETVTAD
+121 
-127 VTYAAKWEEGKTG
+127 
-140 PRRVTLPTIPGP
+140 PTIPEP
-152 DVDLAAL
+152 DVNPAAL
-159 DTGHKIDVRFTVLYV
+159 NTGHKIDVTFTVLYV
-174 GDEFNIGYNYGSSE
+174 GDEFRIGYNYGSSE
-188 KTKFVCQYKTNH
+188 KTKFVCQYSSNH

-211 ISDIKAAASRASVNS
+211 ISDIKAAAERATVDR
-226 GYQIVGWSKESNAN
+226 GYTIVGWSKEAKAN
-240 PTTWS
+240 PTIWQ

-251 TACNKGSTIYLVA
+251 TACNKGTTIYLVA

-289 ADSWSTTDASIR
+289 ADSWSTTDAAIR

-315 GYVFKGWKAKDGAD
+315 GYVFKGWKAKDGSD
-329 TIYAGGALCSV
+329 TIYTGGTLCSV

-358 YAVWEEAVPS
+358 YAVWEEA
-368 KPEWS
+368 
-373 DIRREMQ
+373 
-380 KVSVHVTCINPDV
+380 T
-393 NHTEKTYSYK
+393 
-403 ESNDDTIGSV
+403 
-413 QDSAGSY
+413 
-420 TCTVTVHLG
+420 
-429 RYRLQYNQDFN
+429 
-440 REHEFAS
+440 
-447 SLTADVVLQYNGTG
+447 
-461 WVIASALPLEL
+461 
-472 KLTCGSAPTPN
+472 
-483 PPGSDVLN
+483 
-491 SLKVLVKCDSKT
+491 
-503 YHFEKPY
+503 
-510 KMDDGDYRLE
+510 
-520 KVDDNTYTVIVL
+520 
-532 ADKYVEKYNAVY
+532 
-544 PGHTLFDNNTKTIK
+544 
-558 LVYRYGAWTVVGSNG
+558 
-573 VTFNVSCEQKYTVTY
+573 
-588 TDGVDGEVIFAD
+588 
-600 QVSYKKPGEKTPK
+600 
-613 FRGTPTRTGYKFI
+613 
-626 GWEPAVVGT
+626 
-635 VTANATYTAQWVSI
+635 
-649 SDLDPAPE
+649 
-657 LVSSLYMN
+657 
-665 FQCTNENASHDH
+665 
-677 RSEMIA
+677 
-683 IGYGIGAGGVIVTDA
+683 
-698 AGNPVYNK
+698 
-706 DGNITAVITFYQ
+706 
-718 DSGFLNEY
+718 
-726 NKRTGV
+726 
-732 AHRYAD
+732 
-738 YEPKTKS
+738 
-745 VDGVLIGEVF
+745 
-755 HMYKKDYPVV
+755 
-765 FDVVCGSLYTV
+765 
-776 TYKDGTNGTVFA
+776 
-788 DDVHSNLNANA
+788 
-799 ATPAFVGGTPTRP
+799 
-812 GYVFTGWNPAVAATV
+812 
-827 TGNATYTAVW
+827 
-837 EKDANGNGKPDKDE
+837 
-851 EKYTVTYTDGV
+851 
-862 ENEEIFA
+862 
-869 DETYSDLLSG
+869 
-879 TATPAF
+879 
-885 NGTPTRKGYAFTG
+885 
-898 WNPAVA
+898 
-904 ATVTGNATYAAVWEE
+904 
-919 AAPPKP
+919 PPKP
-925 DKPTPPTDEIGGAT
+925 DKPTAPGE
-939 VAVKCITGH
+939 
-948 GDLSWKIDSST
+948 GDLSGLIDNI
-959 FTVGEVTGDD
+959 TVNCTNGKAAHELKTKGYTLISGSYTTSEVAGDAENGYTYTVTINSQKYVEQFDTDTGATHDPKD
-969 TTGYTCTVTVQ
+969 ASATVTLKYTDNGWTVTSGTPVVFNVACVTEIVPPAKPGAEDLAKLEAPVEVACTTKPETHNAARFPLIEGTYNIGDVSGNETDGYTCDIIITADEYVTK
-980 AEVYVNAFN
+980 YNTDF
-989 SDKKANGV
+989 G
-997 KHTLADDA
+997 KHTLTGDNT
-1005 EKTFTMTYV
+1005 KPLTLKYV
-1014 NGAWTGPTN
+1014 EGRWVVNDP
-1023 PAVTFEVKC
+1023 VTFPVEC
-1032 EEELVPVHLVIYRN
+1032 EEELFPVHLVIYRN

-1083 FYGWYDDGAWN
+1083 FYGWYDDGLFN
-1094 NYKANP
+1094 IYKSDP

-1120 MVYDKYQVVY
+1120 MVYDKFQVVY
-1130 FQSEEALRD
+1130 FQSEEAWRD
-1139 FQNDHSK
+1139 YQNDHSK

-1212 YTDGVD
+1212 YTDGVN

-1239 GTPTRKGFVFD
+1239 GTPARAGYKFLGWEPTVAETVTENVTYVAQWEKLYTVTYTDGVDGKAFKDDVHSDLEKDTPTPAFSGGTPTRKGFVFD

-1287 VAVVCDNQNVK
+1287 VAVVCDNQNVN
-1298 HGAKA
+1298 HGEKK
-1303 YKVTLGEY
+1303 YKPTLGEY
-1311 TASNVMGTAADGY
+1311 TVSNVMGTAADGY

-1342 MSDAVHTLIA
+1342 MGDAVHTLIA

-1409 VKHGGKDYKPTQGEY
+1409 VNHWGKDYKPTQGEY

-1450 KYSSDMGKTHA
+1450 KYSSDMGKTHE
-1461 LIVGEQAE
+1461 LIVGERAE

-1528 LIEDTYNVSDPE
+1528 LIEGTYNVSDPE

-1609 TDGVKGEEVFAD
+1609 TDGVKGEEVFED
-1621 VVYNDIPY
+1621 VVYKDIPY
-1629 GTNTPAFGTKD
+1629 GTSTPAFGTKD

-1648 LGWEPVVADTVTE
+1648 VGWEPEVAETVTG
-1661 NATYVAQWEKLY
+1661 NATYTAKWEKLY

-1678 DGAKGKAFEDQVFTD
+1678 DGVKGKAFKDQVYSD
-1693 LESGTKTP
+1693 LEAGTDTP
-1701 EFNGTPTRKGYKFLG
+1701 KFDGKPTRKGYTFTG
-1716 WEPVV
+1716 WSPKVT
-1721 ADTVTENVTY
+1721 DTVTKDVTY
-1731 TAPVGRTLHRYLHRR
+1731 VAQWKSVKNGKDNIPKTGDSEIVMVL
-1746 REGQGVQGSGLQRS
+1746 GSVLLFSFCGAAAVSVYDRKRKHF

>member
-1 MVCAEF
+1 MQTVCASGMDRQMKGEYFKMKNHGLRRIF
-7 SVCFWHCSWS
+7 SLLLALFMVFTLL
-17 SHFCPRLRWQRI
+17 PTTALAED
-29 RRGLTKPSP
+29 T
-38 RPSQWT
+38 T
-44 GTRRRPIPPAQEQPK
+44 GADETQPKTVAVDGGEKETDPPAQEQPK

-72 TVTYTDGVGGAVFDN
+72 TVTYTDGADGAVFADK
-87 EVHSNLPSGTATP
+87 VYSNLSSGTPTP
-100 AFSGSLAREG
+100 AFSGTPAREG
-110 YTFAGWNPAVA
+110 YTFAGWNPAVT

-127 VTYAAKWEEGKTG
+127 VTYVAQWEEGKTSA
-140 PRRVTLPTIPGP
+140 RRVTLPTIPDPGVAP
-152 DVDLAAL
+152 AAL
-159 DTGHKIDVRFTVLYV
+159 NTGHKIDVRFTVLYV

-200 SDTAYNNHTIA
+200 SDTASTNHTIA

-315 GYVFKGWKAKDGAD
+315 GYVFKGWKANDGSD
-329 TIYAGGALCSV
+329 TIYTGGMTCAV
-340 SQQGN
+340 SQYGN

-358 YAVWEEAVPS
+358 YAVWEEA
-368 KPEWS
+368 
-373 DIRREMQ
+373 
-380 KVSVHVTCINPDV
+380 
-393 NHTEKTYSYK
+393 
-403 ESNDDTIGSV
+403 
-413 QDSAGSY
+413 
-420 TCTVTVHLG
+420 
-429 RYRLQYNQDFN
+429 
-440 REHEFAS
+440 
-447 SLTADVVLQYNGTG
+447 
-461 WVIASALPLEL
+461 
-472 KLTCGSAPTPN
+472 
-483 PPGSDVLN
+483 
-491 SLKVLVKCDSKT
+491 
-503 YHFEKPY
+503 
-510 KMDDGDYRLE
+510 
-520 KVDDNTYTVIVL
+520 
-532 ADKYVEKYNAVY
+532 
-544 PGHTLFDNNTKTIK
+544 
-558 LVYRYGAWTVVGSNG
+558 
-573 VTFNVSCEQKYTVTY
+573 
-588 TDGVDGEVIFAD
+588 
-600 QVSYKKPGEKTPK
+600 
-613 FRGTPTRTGYKFI
+613 
-626 GWEPAVVGT
+626 
-635 VTANATYTAQWVSI
+635 
-649 SDLDPAPE
+649 
-657 LVSSLYMN
+657 
-665 FQCTNENASHDH
+665 
-677 RSEMIA
+677 
-683 IGYGIGAGGVIVTDA
+683 
-698 AGNPVYNK
+698 
-706 DGNITAVITFYQ
+706 
-718 DSGFLNEY
+718 
-726 NKRTGV
+726 
-732 AHRYAD
+732 
-738 YEPKTKS
+738 
-745 VDGVLIGEVF
+745 
-755 HMYKKDYPVV
+755 
-765 FDVVCGSLYTV
+765 
-776 TYKDGTNGTVFA
+776 
-788 DDVHSNLNANA
+788 
-799 ATPAFVGGTPTRP
+799 
-812 GYVFTGWNPAVAATV
+812 
-827 TGNATYTAVW
+827 
-837 EKDANGNGKPDKDE
+837 
-851 EKYTVTYTDGV
+851 
-862 ENEEIFA
+862 
-869 DETYSDLLSG
+869 
-879 TATPAF
+879 
-885 NGTPTRKGYAFTG
+885 
-898 WNPAVA
+898 
-904 ATVTGNATYAAVWEE
+904 
-919 AAPPKP
+919 APPTP
-925 DKPTPPTDEIGGAT
+925 DKPTAPGE
-939 VAVKCITGH
+939 
-948 GDLSWKIDSST
+948 GDLSGLIGNI
-959 FTVGEVTGDD
+959 TVNCTNGKAAHELKTKGYTLISGSYTTSEVAGDAENGYTYTVTINSQKYVEQFDTDTGATHDPKD
-969 TTGYTCTVTVQ
+969 ASATVTLKYTDNGWTVTSGTPVVFNVACVTEIVPPAKPGAEDLAKLEAPVEVACTTKPETHNAARFPLIEGTYNIGDVSGNETDGYTCDIIITADEYVTK
-980 AEVYVNAFN
+980 YNTDF
-989 SDKKANGV
+989 G
-997 KHTLADDA
+997 KHTLTGDNT
-1005 EKTFTMTYV
+1005 KPLTLKYV
-1014 NGAWTGPTN
+1014 EGRWVVNDP
-1023 PAVTFEVKC
+1023 VTFPVEC
-1032 EEELVPVHLVIYRN
+1032 EEELFPVHLVIYRN

-1083 FYGWYDDGAWN
+1083 FYGWYDDGLFN
-1094 NYKANP
+1094 IYKSDP

-1183 GQNGDVTGQTVNGWT
+1183 GQSGDVTGQTVNGWT

-1206 NTYTVT
+1206 NIYTVTYTDGVNGEAFADQVYNVPFEDATPAFDGTPARAGYKFLGWEPTVAETVTENATYVAQWEKLYTVT

-1218 GEAFADQAYTAKY
+1218 EKVFKDDVHSDLEKDTK
-1231 EDATPAFE
+1231 TPAFSG

-1287 VAVVCDNQNVK
+1287 VAVVCDNQNVN
-1298 HGAKA
+1298 HGEKK
-1303 YKVTLGEY
+1303 YKPTLGEY
-1311 TASNVMGTAADGY
+1311 TVSNVMGTAADGY

-1342 MSDAVHTLIA
+1342 MGDAVHTLIA
-1352 GEPAEKTIELK
+1352 GELAEKTIELK

-1409 VKHGGKDYKPTQGEY
+1409 VNHWGKDYKPTQGEY

-1469 KTVELKWDG
+1469 KTVELKWNG

-1522 NGKSYT
+1522 NDKSYT
-1528 LIEDTYNVSDPE
+1528 LIEGTYDVSDPE

-1621 VVYNDIPY
+1621 VVYKDIPY
-1629 GTNTPAFGTKD
+1629 GTSTPAFGTKD
-1640 PTRKGYKF
+1640 PTREGYKF
-1648 LGWEPVVADTVTE
+1648 VGWEPEVAETVTK
-1661 NATYVAQWEKLY
+1661 NVTYTAKWEKLY

-1678 DGAKGKAFEDQVFTD
+1678 DGVKGKAFKDQVYKD
-1693 LESGTKTP
+1693 LESGTDTP
-1701 EFNGTPTRKGYKFLG
+1701 KFDGKPTRKGYTFTG
-1716 WEPVV
+1716 WSPKVT
-1721 ADTVTENVTY
+1721 DTVTKDVTY
-1731 TAPVGRTLHRYLHRR
+1731 VAQWKSVKNGKDNIPKTGDSEIVMVL
-1746 REGQGVQGSGLQRS
+1746 GSVLLFSFCGAAAVSVYDRKRKHF

>member
-1 MVCAEF
+1 M
-7 SVCFWHCSWS
+7 
-17 SHFCPRLRWQRI
+17 
-29 RRGLTKPSP
+29 
-38 RPSQWT
+38 
-44 GTRRRPIPPAQEQPK
+44 
-59 NENPPAPEEPKTF
+59 
-72 TVTYTDGVGGAVFDN
+72 
-87 EVHSNLPSGTATP
+87 
-100 AFSGSLAREG
+100 
-110 YTFAGWNPAVA
+110 
-121 ETVTAD
+121 
-127 VTYAAKWEEGKTG
+127 
-140 PRRVTLPTIPGP
+140 PTIPDP
-152 DVDLAAL
+152 DPAPAAL
-159 DTGHKIDVRFTVLYV
+159 NTGHKIDVTFTVLYV
-174 GDEFNIGYNYGSSE
+174 GDEFRIGYNYGSSE
-188 KTKFVCQYKTNH
+188 KTKFVCQYSSNH

-211 ISDIKAAASRASVNS
+211 ISDIKAAAGRASVNS

-289 ADSWSTTDASIR
+289 ADSWSTTDAAIR

-315 GYVFKGWKAKDGAD
+315 GYVFKGWKANDGSD
-329 TIYAGGALCSV
+329 TIYTGGMTCAV
-340 SQQGN
+340 SQYGN

-358 YAVWEEAVPS
+358 YAVWEEA
-368 KPEWS
+368 
-373 DIRREMQ
+373 
-380 KVSVHVTCINPDV
+380 T
-393 NHTEKTYSYK
+393 
-403 ESNDDTIGSV
+403 
-413 QDSAGSY
+413 
-420 TCTVTVHLG
+420 
-429 RYRLQYNQDFN
+429 
-440 REHEFAS
+440 
-447 SLTADVVLQYNGTG
+447 
-461 WVIASALPLEL
+461 
-472 KLTCGSAPTPN
+472 
-483 PPGSDVLN
+483 
-491 SLKVLVKCDSKT
+491 
-503 YHFEKPY
+503 
-510 KMDDGDYRLE
+510 
-520 KVDDNTYTVIVL
+520 
-532 ADKYVEKYNAVY
+532 
-544 PGHTLFDNNTKTIK
+544 
-558 LVYRYGAWTVVGSNG
+558 
-573 VTFNVSCEQKYTVTY
+573 
-588 TDGVDGEVIFAD
+588 
-600 QVSYKKPGEKTPK
+600 
-613 FRGTPTRTGYKFI
+613 
-626 GWEPAVVGT
+626 
-635 VTANATYTAQWVSI
+635 
-649 SDLDPAPE
+649 
-657 LVSSLYMN
+657 
-665 FQCTNENASHDH
+665 
-677 RSEMIA
+677 
-683 IGYGIGAGGVIVTDA
+683 
-698 AGNPVYNK
+698 
-706 DGNITAVITFYQ
+706 
-718 DSGFLNEY
+718 
-726 NKRTGV
+726 
-732 AHRYAD
+732 
-738 YEPKTKS
+738 
-745 VDGVLIGEVF
+745 
-755 HMYKKDYPVV
+755 
-765 FDVVCGSLYTV
+765 
-776 TYKDGTNGTVFA
+776 
-788 DDVHSNLNANA
+788 
-799 ATPAFVGGTPTRP
+799 
-812 GYVFTGWNPAVAATV
+812 
-827 TGNATYTAVW
+827 
-837 EKDANGNGKPDKDE
+837 
-851 EKYTVTYTDGV
+851 
-862 ENEEIFA
+862 
-869 DETYSDLLSG
+869 
-879 TATPAF
+879 
-885 NGTPTRKGYAFTG
+885 
-898 WNPAVA
+898 
-904 ATVTGNATYAAVWEE
+904 
-919 AAPPKP
+919 PPKP
-925 DKPTPPTDEIGGAT
+925 DKPTAPGE
-939 VAVKCITGH
+939 
-948 GDLSWKIDSST
+948 GDLSGLIDNI
-959 FTVGEVTGDD
+959 TVNCTNGKAAHELKTKGYTLISGSYTTSEVAGDAENGYTYTVTINSQKYVEQFDTDTGATHDPKD
-969 TTGYTCTVTVQ
+969 ASATVTLKYTDNGWTVTSGTPVVFNVACVTEIVPPAKPGAEDLAKLEAPVEVACTTKPETHNAARFPLIEGTYNIGDVSGNETDGYTCDIIITADEYVTK
-980 AEVYVNAFN
+980 YNTDF
-989 SDKKANGV
+989 G
-997 KHTLADDA
+997 KHTLTGDNT
-1005 EKTFTMTYV
+1005 KPLTLKYV
-1014 NGAWTGPTN
+1014 EGRWVVNDP
-1023 PAVTFEVKC
+1023 VTFPVEC
-1032 EEELVPVHLVIYRN
+1032 EEELFPVHLVIYRN

-1083 FYGWYDDGAWN
+1083 FYGWYDDGLFN
-1094 NYKANP
+1094 IYKSDP

-1120 MVYDKYQVVY
+1120 MVYDKFQVVY
-1130 FQSEEALRD
+1130 FQSEEAWRD
-1139 FQNDHSK
+1139 YQNDHSK

-1212 YTDGVD
+1212 YTDGVN

-1239 GTPTRKGFVFD
+1239 GTPARAGYKFLGWEPTVAETVTENVTYVAQWEKLYTVTYTDGVDGKAFKDDVHSDLEKDTPTPAFSGGTPTRKGFVFD

-1287 VAVVCDNQNVK
+1287 VAVVCDNQNVN
-1298 HGAKA
+1298 HGEKK
-1303 YKVTLGEY
+1303 YKPTLGEY
-1311 TASNVMGTAADGY
+1311 TVSNVMGTAADGY

-1342 MSDAVHTLIA
+1342 MGDAVHTLIA

-1409 VKHGGKDYKPTQGEY
+1409 VNHWGKDYKPTQGEY

-1469 KTVELKWDG
+1469 KTVELKWNG

-1528 LIEDTYNVSDPE
+1528 LIEGTYNVSDPE

-1609 TDGVKGEEVFAD
+1609 TDGVKGEEVFED
-1621 VVYNDIPY
+1621 VVYKDIPY
-1629 GTNTPAFGTKD
+1629 GTSTPAFGTKD

-1648 LGWEPVVADTVTE
+1648 VGWEPEVAETVTK
-1661 NATYVAQWEKLY
+1661 NVTYTAKWEKLY

-1678 DGAKGKAFEDQVFTD
+1678 DGVKGKAFKDQVYSD
-1693 LESGTKTP
+1693 LEAGTDTP
-1701 EFNGTPTRKGYKFLG
+1701 KFDGKPTRKGYTFTG
-1716 WEPVV
+1716 WSPKVT
-1721 ADTVTENVTY
+1721 DTVTKDVTY
-1731 TAPVGRTLHRYLHRR
+1731 VAQWKSVKNGKDNIPKTGDSEIVMVL
-1746 REGQGVQGSGLQRS
+1746 GSVLLFSFCGAAAVSVYDRKRKHF